1 MQKAIKIMLAL
12 FLITTVFLP
21 FSNVRGAS
29 TDVVNI
35 PDPYLKEGLKTI
47 VGNPLLDELTE
58 AQLETISTADI
69 SYMFGSSGYAVTGL
83 VRDLTGLE
91 KAVNLTKLYFSN
103 QTEITNLNQIKNL
116 PKLKKIVGIT
126 TGLNDIKA
134 LGEMPALE
142 EVELGGDYI
151 TDFTPLLE
159 KENLKSFSYN
169 SYAWLDPAYHQIDN
183 EEFTKFANLKSLETL
198 DVTWNNISDLAA
210 LTADDH
216 ITHLNLSY
224 NKFTNVAPIA
234 TMKKLKVL
242 YLNNNNLT
250 SIDSLNTLRGLSIAY
265 ADNNSITDLSK
276 LKDFF
281 ESMAVVGD
289 YKGLQVNNQT
299 ITLPTINIKEG
310 ATAISNN
317 PTLDIDGEKMPISS
331 ISDDGTVSDDN
342 KTVSFSNLPIGTK
355 TVTYNATFTA
365 TSAKG
370 VPLSYSIK
378 VSQPIK
384 VSEKTNS
391 AVNVFYKDENGDEL
405 APSETISGK
414 SGENYQTTEKT
425 ITNYKLKEI
434 EGQASGQFGD
444 SDTTVTYVYEKAD
457 GAPVTVKYVDGDG
470 NELATSDTLNG
481 KIDASYQSTAKSITG
496 WAVKTT
502 PANANGVFTNAN
514 QTVTYVYEK
523 ADGAPVTVKYVDG
536 DGNELA
542 TSDTLN
548 GKIDAPYQSTAKSI
562 TGWAVKTTP
571 ANANG
576 VFTNANQ
583 TVTYVYEKADGAP
596 VTVKYVDEDGNELAT
611 SDTLNGKID
620 APYQSTAK
628 SITGWAVKTT
638 PANANGVFTN
648 ANQTVTYI
656 YEKAS
661 GAPVTVKYVDE
672 DGNEL
677 ATPDTL
683 NGKIDAPYQ
692 STAKSLSGWAVKTTP
707 ANATGVFTDTN
718 QAVTYVYERVDG
730 APVTVKYV
738 DGDGNELATPDT
750 LNGKIDAPYQS
761 TAKSITGWTVKTT
774 PGNATGVFTDTNQTV
789 TYVYE
794 KADGAPVTVKYV
806 DEDGNE
812 LATPDTLNGKLD
824 TSYAATAKNLSGW
837 KLTATP
843 ANATGVFTTDAQ
855 TVTFVYA
862 KQEDDPKKE
871 DKTPS
876 NTQPDKDKKT
886 IKINENKP
894 KASKPTT
901 IKKQTKLPKT
911 GDNQQESILF
921 GLIGTCFVLLGIYS
935 ISKKNS

>member
-1 MQKAIKIMLAL
+1 MQKIIKIMLVL
-12 FLITTVFLP
+12 FLMTTLFLP
-21 FSNVRGAS
+21 FSNARAAS

-35 PDPYLKEGLKTI
+35 PDSYLKEGLKTI
-47 VGNPLLDELTE
+47 VGNPFLTELTE
-58 AQLETISTADI
+58 ANLETITIADI
-69 SYMFGSSGYAVTGL
+69 SYMYSSPGYAVTGL
-83 VRDLTGLE
+83 IRDLTGLE
-91 KAVNLTKLYFSN
+91 KAVNMTKLYFSN
-103 QTEITNLNQIKNL
+103 QTAITNLNQIKNL
-116 PKLKKIVGIT
+116 PNLKKIVGVT

-134 LGEMPALE
+134 LSEMPALE

-151 TDFTPLLE
+151 TDFSPLLE

-169 SYAWLDPAYHQIDN
+169 SYAWLDPAYHQINN
-183 EEFTKFANLKSLETL
+183 EEFEKFANLKSLENL
-198 DVTWNNISDLAA
+198 DVTWNNITDLAA
-210 LTADDH
+210 LTANDH
-216 ITHLNLSY
+216 IKNLNLSY

-234 TMKKLKVL
+234 TMKELKVL

-265 ADNNSITDLSK
+265 ADNNNITDLSK

-281 ESMAVVGD
+281 EGMDIVGD

-317 PTLDIDGEKMPISS
+317 PTLDIDGEKMPVSS
-331 ISDDGTVSDDN
+331 ISDGGTVSTDN
-342 KTVSFSNLPIGTK
+342 KTVSFANLPVGNK
-355 TVTYNATFTA
+355 TVTYKATFTA

-370 VPLSYSIK
+370 VPLSYSLK
-378 VSQPIK
+378 VSQPIT
-384 VSEKTNS
+384 VSEKTDS
-391 AVNVFYKDENGDEL
+391 TVNVFYKDENGNEL
-405 APSETISGK
+405 ATSETISGK
-414 SGENYQTTEKT
+414 SGENYQTIEKT

-434 EGQASGQFGD
+434 EGQASGQFSD
-444 SDTTVTYVYEKAD
+444 SDATVTYVYEKAD

-481 KIDASYQSTAKSITG
+481 KIDATYQSTAKSITG
-496 WAVKTT
+496 WTVKTT
-502 PANANGVFTNAN
+502 PTNANGVFTNAN

-562 TGWAVKTTP
+562 TGWTVKTTP

-576 VFTNANQ
+576 VFTNTNQ
-583 TVTYVYEKADGAP
+583 TVTYVYEKA
-596 VTVKYVDEDGNELAT
+596 
-611 SDTLNGKID
+611 
-620 APYQSTAK
+620 
-628 SITGWAVKTT
+628 
-638 PANANGVFTN
+638 
-648 ANQTVTYI
+648 
-656 YEKAS
+656 
-661 GAPVTVKYVDE
+661 
-672 DGNEL
+672 
-677 ATPDTL
+677 
-683 NGKIDAPYQ
+683 
-692 STAKSLSGWAVKTTP
+692 
-707 ANATGVFTDTN
+707 
-718 QAVTYVYERVDG
+718 DG

-761 TAKSITGWTVKTT
+761 TAKSLSGWTIKTT
-774 PGNATGVFTDTNQTV
+774 PTNATGVFTNSNQTV

-806 DEDGNE
+806 DADGNE

-824 TSYAATAKNLSGW
+824 TSYTATAKNLSGW

-843 ANATGVFTTDAQ
+843 ANANGVFTTDNQ

-871 DKTPS
+871 DTTPS
-876 NTQPDKDKKT
+876 NTKPDKNKT
-886 IKINENKP
+886 AIKINENKP
-894 KASKPTT
+894 KASKVTT
-901 IKKQTKLPKT
+901 IKKQTTLPKT
-911 GDNQQESILF
+911 GDNQQDSILF

>member
-1 MQKAIKIMLAL
+1 MQKIIKIMLVL
-12 FLITTVFLP
+12 FLMTTLFLP
-21 FSNVRGAS
+21 FSNARAAS

-35 PDPYLKEGLKTI
+35 PDSYLKEGLKTI
-47 VGNPLLDELTE
+47 VGNPFLTELTE
-58 AQLETISTADI
+58 ANLETITIADI
-69 SYMFGSSGYAVTGL
+69 SYMYSSPGYAVTGL
-83 VRDLTGLE
+83 IRDLTGLE
-91 KAVNLTKLYFSN
+91 KAVNMTKLYFSN
-103 QTEITNLNQIKNL
+103 QTAITNLNQIKNL
-116 PKLKKIVGIT
+116 PNLKKIVGVT

-134 LGEMPALE
+134 LSEMPALE

-151 TDFTPLLE
+151 TDFSPLLE

-169 SYAWLDPAYHQIDN
+169 SYAWLDPAYHQINN
-183 EEFTKFANLKSLETL
+183 EEFEKFANLKSLENL
-198 DVTWNNISDLAA
+198 DVTWNNITDLAA
-210 LTADDH
+210 LTANDH
-216 ITHLNLSY
+216 IKNLNLSY

-234 TMKKLKVL
+234 TMKELKVL

-265 ADNNSITDLSK
+265 ADNNNITDLSK

-281 ESMAVVGD
+281 EGMDVVGD

-317 PTLDIDGEKMPISS
+317 PTLDIDGEKMPVSS
-331 ISDDGTVSDDN
+331 ISDGGTVSTDN
-342 KTVSFSNLPIGTK
+342 KTVSFANLPVGNK
-355 TVTYNATFTA
+355 TVTYKATFTA

-370 VPLSYSIK
+370 VPLSYSLK
-378 VSQPIK
+378 VSQPIT
-384 VSEKTNS
+384 VSEKTDS
-391 AVNVFYKDENGDEL
+391 TVNVFYKDENGNEL
-405 APSETISGK
+405 ATSETISGK
-414 SGENYQTTEKT
+414 SGENYQTIEKT

-434 EGQASGQFGD
+434 EGQASGQFSD
-444 SDTTVTYVYEKAD
+444 SDATVTYVYEKAD
-457 GAPVTVKYVDGDG
+457 GAPVTVKYVDDDG

-481 KIDASYQSTAKSITG
+481 KIDATYQSTAKSITG
-496 WAVKTT
+496 WTVKTT
-502 PANANGVFTNAN
+502 PTNANGVFTNAN

-562 TGWAVKTTP
+562 TGWTVKTTP
-571 ANANG
+571 TNANG
-576 VFTNANQ
+576 VFTNTNQ

-596 VTVKYVDEDGNELAT
+596 VTVKYVDGDGNELAT

-628 SITGWAVKTT
+628 SITGWTVKTT

-648 ANQTVTYI
+648 TNQTVSYV
-656 YEKAS
+656 YEKA
-661 GAPVTVKYVDE
+661 
-672 DGNEL
+672 
-677 ATPDTL
+677 
-683 NGKIDAPYQ
+683 
-692 STAKSLSGWAVKTTP
+692 
-707 ANATGVFTDTN
+707 
-718 QAVTYVYERVDG
+718 DG

-761 TAKSITGWTVKTT
+761 TAKSLSGWTIKTT
-774 PGNATGVFTDTNQTV
+774 PTNATGVFTNSNQTV

-806 DEDGNE
+806 DADGNE

-824 TSYAATAKNLSGW
+824 TSYTATAKNLSGW

-843 ANATGVFTTDAQ
+843 ANANGVFTTDNQ

-871 DKTPS
+871 DTAPS
-876 NTQPDKDKKT
+876 NTKPDKNKT
-886 IKINENKP
+886 AIKINENKP
-894 KASKPTT
+894 KASKVTT
-901 IKKQTKLPKT
+901 IKKQTTLPKT
-911 GDNQQESILF
+911 GDNQQDSILF

>member
-1 MQKAIKIMLAL
+1 MQKAIKIMLVL

-21 FSNVRGAS
+21 FSNVRAAS

-35 PDPYLKEGLKTI
+35 PDSYLKEGLKSI
-47 VGNPLLDELTE
+47 VGKPLLEELTE
-58 AQLETISTADI
+58 ADLETISTADI
-69 SYMFGSSGYAVTGL
+69 SYMFGFSGYPVTGL

-91 KAVNLTKLYFSN
+91 KAVNMTNLYFSN

-116 PKLKKIVGIT
+116 PKLKKIVGIS

-159 KENLKSFSYN
+159 QENLKSFSYN
-169 SYAWLDPAYHQIDN
+169 SYAWLDPSYHQINN
-183 EEFTKFANLKSLETL
+183 EEFTKFANLKSIENL
-198 DVTWNNISDLAA
+198 DVTWNNITDLAA
-210 LTADDH
+210 LTANDH
-216 ITHLNLSY
+216 ITNLNLSY

-250 SIDSLNTLRGLSIAY
+250 SIDSLHTLRGLSIAY
-265 ADNNSITDLSK
+265 ADNNNITDLSK

-281 ESMAVVGD
+281 ESMNVVGD
-289 YKGLQVNNQT
+289 YKGLQVNSQT

-310 ATAISNN
+310 ATAVSNN
-317 PTLDIDGEKMPISS
+317 PTLDIDGKEMPVSI
-331 ISDDGTVSDDN
+331 ISDGGTVSADN

-370 VPLSYSIK
+370 VPLSYSLK
-378 VSQPIK
+378 VTQPIT
-384 VSEKTNS
+384 VSEKTDS
-391 AVNVFYKDENGDEL
+391 SVNVFYKDENGNEL
-405 APSETISGK
+405 ATSETITGK

-481 KIDASYQSTAKSITG
+481 KIDAPYQSTAKSITG
-496 WAVKTT
+496 WTVKTT
-502 PANANGVFTNAN
+502 PTNANGIFTNAN

-548 GKIDAPYQSTAKSI
+548 GKIDAPYQTTAKSI
-562 TGWAVKTTP
+562 TGWTIKTTP
-571 ANANG
+571 TNANG
-576 VFTNANQ
+576 AFTNTNQ

-596 VTVKYVDEDGNELAT
+596 VTVKYIDEDGNELAIPDTLNGKIDAPYQATAKSLSGWTVKTTPANANGVFTDTNQTVTYVYEKADGAPVTIKYLDSDGNELAT

-620 APYQSTAK
+620 APYQATAK
-628 SITGWAVKTT
+628 SLSGWVVKTT
-638 PANANGVFTN
+638 PANAN
-648 ANQTVTYI
+648 
-656 YEKAS
+656 
-661 GAPVTVKYVDE
+661 
-672 DGNEL
+672 
-677 ATPDTL
+677 
-683 NGKIDAPYQ
+683 
-692 STAKSLSGWAVKTTP
+692 
-707 ANATGVFTDTN
+707 
-718 QAVTYVYERVDG
+718 
-730 APVTVKYV
+730 
-738 DGDGNELATPDT
+738 
-750 LNGKIDAPYQS
+750 
-761 TAKSITGWTVKTT
+761 
-774 PGNATGVFTDTNQTV
+774 GVFTDTNQTV

-806 DEDGNE
+806 DADGNE
-812 LATPDTLNGKLD
+812 LATPDTLNGKLA

-843 ANATGVFTTDAQ
+843 ANANGVFTTDAQ

-871 DKTPS
+871 DKNKTP
-876 NTQPDKDKKT
+876 
-886 IKINENKP
+886 IKISENKP
-894 KASKPTT
+894 KASKVTT
-901 IKKQTKLPKT
+901 IKKQTTLPKT
-911 GDNQQESILF
+911 GDNKQDSLLF
-921 GLIGTCFVLLGIYS
+921 GLIGTCFVLLGIHS

>member
-1 MQKAIKIMLAL
+1 MQKAIKIMLVL

-21 FSNVRGAS
+21 FSNVRAAS

-35 PDPYLKEGLKTI
+35 PDPYLKEGLKSI
-47 VGNPLLDELTE
+47 VGKPLLEELTE
-58 AQLETISTADI
+58 ADLETISTADI
-69 SYMFGSSGYAVTGL
+69 SYMFGFSGYPVTGL

-91 KAVNLTKLYFSN
+91 KAVNMTNFYFSN

-116 PKLKKIVGIT
+116 PKLKKIVGIS

-159 KENLKSFSYN
+159 QENLKSFSYN
-169 SYAWLDPAYHQIDN
+169 SYAWLDPSYHQINN
-183 EEFTKFANLKSLETL
+183 EEFTKFANLKSIENL
-198 DVTWNNISDLAA
+198 DVTWNNITDLAA
-210 LTADDH
+210 LTANDH
-216 ITHLNLSY
+216 ITNLNLSY

-250 SIDSLNTLRGLSIAY
+250 SIDSLHTLRGLSIAY
-265 ADNNSITDLSK
+265 ADNNNITDLSK

-281 ESMAVVGD
+281 ESMNVVGD
-289 YKGLQVNNQT
+289 YKGLQVNSQT

-310 ATAISNN
+310 ATAVSNN
-317 PTLDIDGEKMPISS
+317 PTLDIDGKEMPVSS
-331 ISDDGTVSDDN
+331 ISDGGTVSADN

-365 TSAKG
+365 TSPKG
-370 VPLSYSIK
+370 VPLSYSLK
-378 VSQPIK
+378 VTQPIT
-384 VSEKTNS
+384 VSEKTDS
-391 AVNVFYKDENGDEL
+391 SVNVFYKDENGNEL
-405 APSETISGK
+405 ATSETITGK

-425 ITNYKLKEI
+425 ITNYKLREI

-481 KIDASYQSTAKSITG
+481 KIDAPYQSTAKSITG
-496 WAVKTT
+496 WTVKTT
-502 PANANGVFTNAN
+502 PTNANGVFTNAN

-523 ADGAPVTVKYVDG
+523 ANGAPVTVKYVDG

-548 GKIDAPYQSTAKSI
+548 GKIDAPYQSTAKSLS
-562 TGWAVKTTP
+562 GWTVKTTP
-571 ANANG
+571 ANAN
-576 VFTNANQ
+576 
-583 TVTYVYEKADGAP
+583 
-596 VTVKYVDEDGNELAT
+596 
-611 SDTLNGKID
+611 
-620 APYQSTAK
+620 
-628 SITGWAVKTT
+628 
-638 PANANGVFTN
+638 
-648 ANQTVTYI
+648 
-656 YEKAS
+656 
-661 GAPVTVKYVDE
+661 
-672 DGNEL
+672 
-677 ATPDTL
+677 
-683 NGKIDAPYQ
+683 
-692 STAKSLSGWAVKTTP
+692 
-707 ANATGVFTDTN
+707 
-718 QAVTYVYERVDG
+718 
-730 APVTVKYV
+730 
-738 DGDGNELATPDT
+738 
-750 LNGKIDAPYQS
+750 
-761 TAKSITGWTVKTT
+761 
-774 PGNATGVFTDTNQTV
+774 GVFTDTNQTV

-794 KADGAPVTVKYV
+794 KADGAPVTVKYI
-806 DEDGNE
+806 DEDGNELAIPDTLNGKIDAPYQATAKSLSGWTVKTTPANANGVFTDTNQTVTYVYEKADGAPVTIKYLDSDGNELATSDTLNGKIDAPYQATAKSLSNWVVKTTPANANGVFTDTNQTVTYVYEKAGGAPVTVKYIDADGNE
-812 LATPDTLNGKLD
+812 LATPDTLNGKLA

-843 ANATGVFTTDAQ
+843 ANANGVFTTDAQ

-871 DKTPS
+871 DKNKTP
-876 NTQPDKDKKT
+876 
-886 IKINENKP
+886 IKISENKP
-894 KASKPTT
+894 KASKVTT

-911 GDNQQESILF
+911 GDNQQDSILF
-921 GLIGTCFVLLGIYS
+921 GLVGTCFVLLGIYS

>member
-1 MQKAIKIMLAL
+1 MQKAIKIMLVL

-21 FSNVRGAS
+21 FSNVRAAS

-35 PDPYLKEGLKTI
+35 PDPYLKEGLKNI
-47 VGNPLLDELTE
+47 VGKPLLEELTE
-58 AQLETISTADI
+58 AHLETISTADI
-69 SYMFGSSGYAVTGL
+69 SYMYGFSGYPVTGL

-91 KAVNLTKLYFSN
+91 KAVNMTNLYFSN

-116 PKLKKIVGIT
+116 PKLKKIVGIS

-142 EVELGGDYI
+142 EVELGGDNI

-159 KENLKSFSYN
+159 QENLKSFSYN
-169 SYAWLDPAYHQIDN
+169 SYAWLDPSYHQINN
-183 EEFTKFANLKSLETL
+183 EEFTKFANLKSIENL
-198 DVTWNNISDLAA
+198 DLTWNNITDLAA
-210 LTADDH
+210 LTANDH
-216 ITHLNLSY
+216 ITNLNLSY

-250 SIDSLNTLRGLSIAY
+250 SIDSLHTLRGLSIAY
-265 ADNNSITDLSK
+265 ADNNNITDLSK

-281 ESMAVVGD
+281 ESMDVVGD
-289 YKGLQVNNQT
+289 YKGLQVNSQT

-317 PTLDIDGEKMPISS
+317 PTLDIDGKEMPISS
-331 ISDDGTVSDDN
+331 ISDGGTVSADN

-370 VPLSYSIK
+370 VPLSYSLK
-378 VSQPIK
+378 VSQPIT
-384 VSEKTNS
+384 VSEKTDS
-391 AVNVFYKDENGDEL
+391 SVNVFYKDENGNEL
-405 APSETISGK
+405 ATSETISGK

-481 KIDASYQSTAKSITG
+481 KIDAPYQSTAKSITG
-496 WAVKTT
+496 WTVKTT
-502 PANANGVFTNAN
+502 PTNANGVFTNAN

-523 ADGAPVTVKYVDG
+523 ANGAPVTVKYVDG

-548 GKIDAPYQSTAKSI
+548 GKIDAPYQSTAKSLS
-562 TGWAVKTTP
+562 GWTVKTTPANP

-576 VFTNANQ
+576 VFTDTNQ

-596 VTVKYVDEDGNELAT
+596 VTVKY
-611 SDTLNGKID
+611 I
-620 APYQSTAK
+620 
-628 SITGWAVKTT
+628 
-638 PANANGVFTN
+638 
-648 ANQTVTYI
+648 
-656 YEKAS
+656 
-661 GAPVTVKYVDE
+661 DE

-692 STAKSLSGWAVKTTP
+692 STAKSLSGWTVKTTP
-707 ANATGVFTDTN
+707 ANPANANGVFTDTN
-718 QAVTYVYERVDG
+718 QTVTYVYEKADG
-730 APVTVKYV
+730 APVTIKYL
-738 DGDGNELATPDT
+738 DSDGNELATPDT

-761 TAKSITGWTVKTT
+761 TAKSLSGWVVKTT
-774 PGNATGVFTDTNQTV
+774 PANANGVFTDTNQTV

-806 DEDGNE
+806 DADGNE

-824 TSYAATAKNLSGW
+824 TPYAATAKNLSGW

-843 ANATGVFTTDAQ
+843 ANANGIFTTDAQ

-871 DKTPS
+871 DKNKTP
-876 NTQPDKDKKT
+876 
-886 IKINENKP
+886 IKISENKP
-894 KASKPTT
+894 KANKLTT

-911 GDNQQESILF
+911 GDNQQDSILF
-921 GLIGTCFVLLGIYS
+921 GLVGTCFVLLGIYS

>member
-1 MQKAIKIMLAL
+1 MQKTFKIMLVL
-12 FLITTVFLP
+12 FLMTTLLLP
-21 FSNVRGAS
+21 FSNARAAS

-35 PDPYLKEGLKTI
+35 PDPYLNEGLKNI
-47 VGNPLLDELTE
+47 IGNPFLTELTE
-58 AQLETISTADI
+58 ANLETITIADI
-69 SYMFGSSGYAVTGL
+69 SYMYSSPGYPVTGL
-83 VRDLTGLE
+83 IRDLTGLE
-91 KAVNLTKLYFSN
+91 KAVNMTNLYFSN
-103 QTEITNLNQIKNL
+103 QTEIKNLNQIKNL
-116 PKLKKIVGIT
+116 PKLKKIVGIS

-159 KENLKSFSYN
+159 QENLKSFSYN
-169 SYAWLDPAYHQIDN
+169 SYAWLDPSYHQINN
-183 EEFTKFANLKSLETL
+183 EEFTKFANLKSIENL
-198 DVTWNNISDLAA
+198 DVTWNNITDLSA
-210 LTADDH
+210 LTANDH
-216 ITHLNLSY
+216 ITNLNLSF

-265 ADNNSITDLSK
+265 ADNNNITDLSK

-281 ESMAVVGD
+281 ESMNVVGD
-289 YKGLQVNNQT
+289 YKGLQVNSQT

-317 PTLDIDGEKMPISS
+317 PTLDIDGKEMPISS
-331 ISDDGTVSDDN
+331 ISDGGTVSADN

-370 VPLSYSIK
+370 VPLSYSLK
-378 VSQPIK
+378 VSQPIT
-384 VSEKTNS
+384 VSEKTDS
-391 AVNVFYKDENGDEL
+391 SVNVFYKDENGNEL
-405 APSETISGK
+405 ATSETISGK

-496 WAVKTT
+496 WTVKTT
-502 PANANGVFTNAN
+502 PTNANGVFTNAN

-548 GKIDAPYQSTAKSI
+548 GKIDAPYQSTAKNI
-562 TGWAVKTTP
+562 TDWTVKTTP

-576 VFTNANQ
+576 VFTNTNQ
-583 TVTYVYEKADGAP
+583 TVTYVYEKANGAP
-596 VTVKYVDEDGNELAT
+596 VTVKYLDGDGNELAT

-628 SITGWAVKTT
+628 SITGWTIKTT
-638 PANANGVFTN
+638 PTNATGVFTN
-648 ANQTVTYI
+648 TNQTVTYV
-656 YEKAS
+656 YEKAD
-661 GAPVTVKYVDE
+661 GAPVTVKYLDE

-692 STAKSLSGWAVKTTP
+692 STAKSLSGWTVKTTP
-707 ANATGVFTDTN
+707 TNANGVFTNTN
-718 QAVTYVYERVDG
+718 QTVTYVYEKADG
-730 APVTVKYV
+730 APVTVKYLDS
-738 DGDGNELATPDT
+738 DGNELATSDTLNGKIDAPYQATAKSLSGWVVKTTPANANGVFTNTNQTVTYVYEKADGAPVTVKYLDSDGNELATPDT

-761 TAKSITGWTVKTT
+761 TAKSLSGWVVKTT
-774 PGNATGVFTDTNQTV
+774 P
-789 TYVYE
+789 
-794 KADGAPVTVKYV
+794 
-806 DEDGNE
+806 
-812 LATPDTLNGKLD
+812 
-824 TSYAATAKNLSGW
+824 
-837 KLTATP
+837 
-843 ANATGVFTTDAQ
+843 ANANGIFTTDAQ

-871 DKTPS
+871 DKNKTP
-876 NTQPDKDKKT
+876 
-886 IKINENKP
+886 IKISENKP
-894 KASKPTT
+894 KANKVTT

-911 GDNQQESILF
+911 GDNQQDSILF
-921 GLIGTCFVLLGIYS
+921 GLVGTCFVLLGIYS

>member
-1 MQKAIKIMLAL
+1 
-12 FLITTVFLP
+12 
-21 FSNVRGAS
+21 AS

-35 PDPYLKEGLKTI
+35 PDPYLKEGLKSI
-47 VGNPLLDELTE
+47 VGKPLLEELTE
-58 AQLETISTADI
+58 ADLETISTADI
-69 SYMFGSSGYAVTGL
+69 SYMFGFSGYPVTGL

-91 KAVNLTKLYFSN
+91 KAVNMTNFYFSN

-116 PKLKKIVGIT
+116 PKLKKIVGIS

-159 KENLKSFSYN
+159 QENLKSFSYN
-169 SYAWLDPAYHQIDN
+169 SYAWLDPSYHQINN
-183 EEFTKFANLKSLETL
+183 EEFTKFANLKSIENL
-198 DVTWNNISDLAA
+198 DVTWNNITDLAA
-210 LTADDH
+210 LTANDH
-216 ITHLNLSY
+216 ITNLNLSY

-250 SIDSLNTLRGLSIAY
+250 SIDSLHTLRGLSIAY
-265 ADNNSITDLSK
+265 ADNNNITDLSK

-281 ESMAVVGD
+281 ESMNVVGD
-289 YKGLQVNNQT
+289 YKGLQVNSQT

-310 ATAISNN
+310 TTAVSNN
-317 PTLDIDGEKMPISS
+317 PTLDIDGKEMPVSS
-331 ISDDGTVSDDN
+331 ISDGGTVSADN

-365 TSAKG
+365 TSPKG
-370 VPLSYSIK
+370 VPLSYSLK
-378 VSQPIK
+378 VTQPIT
-384 VSEKTNS
+384 VSEKTDS
-391 AVNVFYKDENGDEL
+391 SVNVFYKDENGNEL
-405 APSETISGK
+405 ATSETITGK
-414 SGENYQTTEKT
+414 SGENYQTTEKI

-434 EGQASGQFGD
+434 KGQASGQFGD

-481 KIDASYQSTAKSITG
+481 KIDAPYQSTAKSITG
-496 WAVKTT
+496 WTVKTT
-502 PANANGVFTNAN
+502 PTNANGIFTNAN

-548 GKIDAPYQSTAKSI
+548 GKIDAPYQTTAKSI
-562 TGWAVKTTP
+562 TGWTIKTTP
-571 ANANG
+571 TNANG
-576 VFTNANQ
+576 AFTNTNQ

-596 VTVKYVDEDGNELAT
+596 VTVKYIDEDGNELA
-611 SDTLNGKID
+611 I
-620 APYQSTAK
+620 
-628 SITGWAVKTT
+628 
-638 PANANGVFTN
+638 
-648 ANQTVTYI
+648 
-656 YEKAS
+656 
-661 GAPVTVKYVDE
+661 
-672 DGNEL
+672 
-677 ATPDTL
+677 PDTL

-692 STAKSLSGWAVKTTP
+692 ATAKSLSGWTVKTTP
-707 ANATGVFTDTN
+707 ANAN
-718 QAVTYVYERVDG
+718 
-730 APVTVKYV
+730 
-738 DGDGNELATPDT
+738 
-750 LNGKIDAPYQS
+750 
-761 TAKSITGWTVKTT
+761 
-774 PGNATGVFTDTNQTV
+774 GVFTDTNQTV

-794 KADGAPVTVKYV
+794 KADGAPVTIKYLDSDGNELATSDTLNGKIDAPYQATAKSLSGWVVKTTPANANGVFTDTNQTVTYVYEKADGPPVTVKYV
-806 DEDGNE
+806 DADGNE

-843 ANATGVFTTDAQ
+843 ANANGVFTTDAQ

-871 DKTPS
+871 DKNKTP
-876 NTQPDKDKKT
+876 
-886 IKINENKP
+886 IKISENKP
-894 KASKPTT
+894 KASKVTT
-901 IKKQTKLPKT
+901 IKKQTTLPKT
-911 GDNQQESILF
+911 GDNKQDSLLF
-921 GLIGTCFVLLGIYS
+921 GLIGTCFVLLGIHS

>member
-1 MQKAIKIMLAL
+1 
-12 FLITTVFLP
+12 
-21 FSNVRGAS
+21 
-29 TDVVNI
+29 
-35 PDPYLKEGLKTI
+35 
-47 VGNPLLDELTE
+47 
-58 AQLETISTADI
+58 
-69 SYMFGSSGYAVTGL
+69 
-83 VRDLTGLE
+83 
-91 KAVNLTKLYFSN
+91 
-103 QTEITNLNQIKNL
+103 
-116 PKLKKIVGIT
+116 
-126 TGLNDIKA
+126 
-134 LGEMPALE
+134 
-142 EVELGGDYI
+142 
-151 TDFTPLLE
+151 
-159 KENLKSFSYN
+159 
-169 SYAWLDPAYHQIDN
+169 
-183 EEFTKFANLKSLETL
+183 
-198 DVTWNNISDLAA
+198 
-210 LTADDH
+210 
-216 ITHLNLSY
+216 
-224 NKFTNVAPIA
+224 
-234 TMKKLKVL
+234 
-242 YLNNNNLT
+242 
-250 SIDSLNTLRGLSIAY
+250 Y

-281 ESMAVVGD
+281 EGMAVVGD

-317 PTLDIDGEKMPISS
+317 PTLDIDGEKMPVSS

-576 VFTNANQ
+576 VFTNTNQ

-707 ANATGVFTDTN
+707 TNATGVFTDTN
-718 QAVTYVYERVDG
+718 QTVTYVYERVDG

-774 PGNATGVFTDTNQTV
+774 PANATGVFTDTNQTV

-871 DKTPS
+871 DK
-876 NTQPDKDKKT
+876 DKKT

>member
-1 MQKAIKIMLAL
+1 MQKAIKIMLVL

-21 FSNVRGAS
+21 FSNVRAAS

-47 VGNPLLDELTE
+47 VGKPLLEELTE
-58 AQLETISTADI
+58 AHLETISTADI
-69 SYMFGSSGYAVTGL
+69 SYMFGFSGYPVTGL

-91 KAVNLTKLYFSN
+91 KAVNMTNLYFSN

-116 PKLKKIVGIT
+116 PKLKKIVGIS

-159 KENLKSFSYN
+159 QENLKSFSYN
-169 SYAWLDPAYHQIDN
+169 SYAWLDPAYHQINN
-183 EEFTKFANLKSLETL
+183 EEFTKFANLKSIENL
-198 DVTWNNISDLAA
+198 DVTWNNITDLAA
-210 LTADDH
+210 LTANDH
-216 ITHLNLSY
+216 ITNLNLSY

-250 SIDSLNTLRGLSIAY
+250 SIDSLHTLRGLSIAY
-265 ADNNSITDLSK
+265 ADNNNITDLSK

-281 ESMAVVGD
+281 ESMNVVGD
-289 YKGLQVNNQT
+289 YKGLQVNSQT

-317 PTLDIDGEKMPISS
+317 PTLDIDGKKMPVSS
-331 ISDDGTVSDDN
+331 ISDGGTVSADN

-370 VPLSYSIK
+370 VPLSYSLK
-378 VSQPIK
+378 VSQPIT
-384 VSEKTNS
+384 VSEKTDS
-391 AVNVFYKDENGDEL
+391 SVNVFYKDENGNEL
-405 APSETISGK
+405 ATSETISGK

-425 ITNYKLKEI
+425 ITNYTLKEI

-481 KIDASYQSTAKSITG
+481 KIDAPYQSTAKSLSG
-496 WAVKTT
+496 WTVKTT

-523 ADGAPVTVKYVDG
+523 A
-536 DGNELA
+536 N
-542 TSDTLN
+542 
-548 GKIDAPYQSTAKSI
+548 
-562 TGWAVKTTP
+562 
-571 ANANG
+571 
-576 VFTNANQ
+576 
-583 TVTYVYEKADGAP
+583 GAP

-611 SDTLNGKID
+611 
-620 APYQSTAK
+620 A
-628 SITGWAVKTT
+628 
-638 PANANGVFTN
+638 
-648 ANQTVTYI
+648 
-656 YEKAS
+656 
-661 GAPVTVKYVDE
+661 
-672 DGNEL
+672 
-677 ATPDTL
+677 DTL

-692 STAKSLSGWAVKTTP
+692 STAKSLSGWTVKTTP
-707 ANATGVFTDTN
+707 ANAN
-718 QAVTYVYERVDG
+718 
-730 APVTVKYV
+730 
-738 DGDGNELATPDT
+738 
-750 LNGKIDAPYQS
+750 
-761 TAKSITGWTVKTT
+761 
-774 PGNATGVFTDTNQTV
+774 GVFTDTNQTV

-794 KADGAPVTVKYV
+794 KADGAPVTVKYIDEDGNELATPDTLNGKIDAPYQATAKSLSGWTVKTTPANANGVFTDTNQTVTYVYEKADGAPVTVKYLDSDGNELATPDTLNGKIDAPYQATAKSLSGWVVKTTPANANGAFTDTNQTVTYVYEKADGAPVTVKYV
-806 DEDGNE
+806 DVDGNE

-843 ANATGVFTTDAQ
+843 TNAKGVFTTDAQ

-871 DKTPS
+871 DKNKTP
-876 NTQPDKDKKT
+876 
-886 IKINENKP
+886 IKISENKP
-894 KASKPTT
+894 KANKVTT

-911 GDNQQESILF
+911 GDNQQDSILF
-921 GLIGTCFVLLGIYS
+921 GLVGTCFVLLGIYS

>member
-1 MQKAIKIMLAL
+1 MQKISKIMLVL
-12 FLITTVFLP
+12 FLMTTLFLP
-21 FSNVRGAS
+21 FSNARAAS

-35 PDPYLKEGLKTI
+35 PDSYLKEGLKTI
-47 VGNPLLDELTE
+47 VGNPFLTELTE
-58 AQLETISTADI
+58 ANLETITIADI
-69 SYMFGSSGYAVTGL
+69 SYMYSSPGYAVTGL
-83 VRDLTGLE
+83 IRDLTGLE
-91 KAVNLTKLYFSN
+91 KAVNMTKLYFSN
-103 QTEITNLNQIKNL
+103 QTAITNLNQIKNL
-116 PKLKKIVGIT
+116 PNLKKIVGVT

-134 LGEMPALE
+134 LSEMPALE

-151 TDFTPLLE
+151 TDFSPLLE

-169 SYAWLDPAYHQIDN
+169 SYAWLDPAYHQINN
-183 EEFTKFANLKSLETL
+183 EEFEKFANLKSLENL
-198 DVTWNNISDLAA
+198 DVTWNNITDLAA
-210 LTADDH
+210 LTANDH
-216 ITHLNLSY
+216 IKNLNLSY

-234 TMKKLKVL
+234 TMKELKVL

-265 ADNNSITDLSK
+265 ADNNNITDLSK

-281 ESMAVVGD
+281 EGMDIVGD

-317 PTLDIDGEKMPISS
+317 PTLDIDGEKMPVSS
-331 ISDDGTVSDDN
+331 ISDGGTVSTDN
-342 KTVSFSNLPIGTK
+342 KTVSFANLPVGNK
-355 TVTYNATFTA
+355 TVTYKATFTA

-370 VPLSYSIK
+370 VPLSYSLK
-378 VSQPIK
+378 VSQPIT
-384 VSEKTNS
+384 VSEKTDS
-391 AVNVFYKDENGDEL
+391 TVNVFYKDENGNEL
-405 APSETISGK
+405 ATSETISGK
-414 SGENYQTTEKT
+414 SGENYQTIEKT

-434 EGQASGQFGD
+434 EGQASGQFSD
-444 SDTTVTYVYEKAD
+444 SDATVTYVYEKAD

-481 KIDASYQSTAKSITG
+481 KIDATYQSTAKSITG
-496 WAVKTT
+496 WTVKTT
-502 PANANGVFTNAN
+502 PTNANGVFTNAN

-562 TGWAVKTTP
+562 TGWTVKTTP

-576 VFTNANQ
+576 VFTNTNQ
-583 TVTYVYEKADGAP
+583 TVTYVYEKA
-596 VTVKYVDEDGNELAT
+596 
-611 SDTLNGKID
+611 
-620 APYQSTAK
+620 
-628 SITGWAVKTT
+628 
-638 PANANGVFTN
+638 
-648 ANQTVTYI
+648 
-656 YEKAS
+656 
-661 GAPVTVKYVDE
+661 
-672 DGNEL
+672 
-677 ATPDTL
+677 
-683 NGKIDAPYQ
+683 
-692 STAKSLSGWAVKTTP
+692 
-707 ANATGVFTDTN
+707 
-718 QAVTYVYERVDG
+718 DG

-761 TAKSITGWTVKTT
+761 TAKSLSGWTIKTT
-774 PGNATGVFTDTNQTV
+774 PTNATGVFTNSNQTV

-806 DEDGNE
+806 DADGNE

-824 TSYAATAKNLSGW
+824 TSYTATAKNLSGW

-843 ANATGVFTTDAQ
+843 ANANGVFTTDNQ

-871 DKTPS
+871 DTTPS
-876 NTQPDKDKKT
+876 NTKPDKNKT
-886 IKINENKP
+886 AIKINENKP
-894 KASKPTT
+894 KASKVTT
-901 IKKQTKLPKT
+901 IKKQTTLPKT
-911 GDNQQESILF
+911 GDNQQDSILF

>member
-1 MQKAIKIMLAL
+1 MQKAIKIMLVL

-21 FSNVRGAS
+21 FSNVRAAS

-47 VGNPLLDELTE
+47 VGKPLLEELTE
-58 AQLETISTADI
+58 AHLETISTADI
-69 SYMFGSSGYAVTGL
+69 SYMFGFSGYPVTGL

-91 KAVNLTKLYFSN
+91 KAVNMTNLYFSN

-116 PKLKKIVGIT
+116 PKLKKIVGIS

-159 KENLKSFSYN
+159 QENLKSFSYN
-169 SYAWLDPAYHQIDN
+169 SYAWLDPTYHQINN
-183 EEFTKFANLKSLETL
+183 EEFTKFANLKSIENL
-198 DVTWNNISDLAA
+198 DLTWNNITDLAA
-210 LTADDH
+210 LTANDH
-216 ITHLNLSY
+216 ITNLNLSY

-250 SIDSLNTLRGLSIAY
+250 SIDSLHTLRGLSIAY
-265 ADNNSITDLSK
+265 ADNNNITDLSK

-281 ESMAVVGD
+281 ESMDVVGD
-289 YKGLQVNNQT
+289 YKGLQVNSQT

-317 PTLDIDGEKMPISS
+317 PTLDIDGKEMPISS
-331 ISDDGTVSDDN
+331 ISDGGTVSADN

-370 VPLSYSIK
+370 VPLSYSLK
-378 VSQPIK
+378 VSQPIT
-384 VSEKTNS
+384 VSEKTDS
-391 AVNVFYKDENGDEL
+391 SVNVFYKDENGNEL
-405 APSETISGK
+405 ATSETISGK

-481 KIDASYQSTAKSITG
+481 KIDAPYQSTAKSITG
-496 WAVKTT
+496 WTVKTT

-523 ADGAPVTVKYVDG
+523 ANGAPVTVKYVDG
-536 DGNELA
+536 AGNELA
-542 TSDTLN
+542 ASDTLN
-548 GKIDAPYQSTAKSI
+548 GKIDAPYQSTAKSLS
-562 TGWAVKTTP
+562 GWTVKTTP

-576 VFTNANQ
+576 VFTDTNQ
-583 TVTYVYEKADGAP
+583 TVTYIYEKADGAP
-596 VTVKYVDEDGNELAT
+596 VTVKY
-611 SDTLNGKID
+611 I
-620 APYQSTAK
+620 
-628 SITGWAVKTT
+628 
-638 PANANGVFTN
+638 
-648 ANQTVTYI
+648 
-656 YEKAS
+656 
-661 GAPVTVKYVDE
+661 DE

-692 STAKSLSGWAVKTTP
+692 ATAKSLSGWTVKTTP
-707 ANATGVFTDTN
+707 ANANGVFTDTN
-718 QAVTYVYERVDG
+718 QTVTYVYEKADG
-730 APVTVKYV
+730 APVTIKYL
-738 DGDGNELATPDT
+738 DSDGNELATPDT
-750 LNGKIDAPYQS
+750 LNGKIDAPYQA
-761 TAKSITGWTVKTT
+761 TAKSLSGWVVKTT
-774 PGNATGVFTDTNQTV
+774 PANANGAFTDTNQTV

-806 DEDGNE
+806 DADGNE

-824 TSYAATAKNLSGW
+824 TPYAATAKNLSGW
-837 KLTATP
+837 KLTSTP
-843 ANATGVFTTDAQ
+843 ANAKGVFTTDAQ

-871 DKTPS
+871 DKNKTP
-876 NTQPDKDKKT
+876 
-886 IKINENKP
+886 IKISENKP
-894 KASKPTT
+894 KASKVTT

-911 GDNQQESILF
+911 GDNQQDSILF
-921 GLIGTCFVLLGIYS
+921 GLVGTCFVLLGIYS

>member
-281 ESMAVVGD
+281 EGMAVVGD

-317 PTLDIDGEKMPISS
+317 PTLDIDGEKMPVSS

-718 QAVTYVYERVDG
+718 QTVTYVYERVDG

-738 DGDGNELATPDT
+738 DGDGNELAIPDT

-774 PGNATGVFTDTNQTV
+774 PTNATGVFTDTNQTV

-871 DKTPS
+871 DK
-876 NTQPDKDKKT
+876 DKKT

>member
-1 MQKAIKIMLAL
+1 MQKIIKIMLVL
-12 FLITTVFLP
+12 FLMTTLFLP
-21 FSNVRGAS
+21 FSNARAAS

-35 PDPYLKEGLKTI
+35 PDSYLKEGLKTI
-47 VGNPLLDELTE
+47 VGNPFLTELTE
-58 AQLETISTADI
+58 ANLETITIADI
-69 SYMFGSSGYAVTGL
+69 SYMYSSPGYAVTGL
-83 VRDLTGLE
+83 IRDLTGLE
-91 KAVNLTKLYFSN
+91 KAVNMTKLYFSN
-103 QTEITNLNQIKNL
+103 QTAITNLNQIKNL
-116 PKLKKIVGIT
+116 PNLKKIVGVT

-134 LGEMPALE
+134 LSEMPALE

-151 TDFTPLLE
+151 TDFSPLLE

-169 SYAWLDPAYHQIDN
+169 SYAWLDPAYHQINN
-183 EEFTKFANLKSLETL
+183 EEFEKFANLKSLENL
-198 DVTWNNISDLAA
+198 DVTWNNITDLAA
-210 LTADDH
+210 LTANDH
-216 ITHLNLSY
+216 IKNLNLSY

-234 TMKKLKVL
+234 TMKELKVL

-265 ADNNSITDLSK
+265 ADNNNITDLSK

-281 ESMAVVGD
+281 EGMDVVGD

-317 PTLDIDGEKMPISS
+317 PTLDIDGEKMPVSS
-331 ISDDGTVSDDN
+331 ISDGGTVSTDN
-342 KTVSFSNLPIGTK
+342 KTVSFANLPVGNK
-355 TVTYNATFTA
+355 TVTYKATFTA

-370 VPLSYSIK
+370 VPLSYSLK
-378 VSQPIK
+378 VSQPIT
-384 VSEKTNS
+384 VSEKTDS
-391 AVNVFYKDENGDEL
+391 TVNVFYKDENGNEL
-405 APSETISGK
+405 ATSETISGK
-414 SGENYQTTEKT
+414 SGENYQTIEKT

-434 EGQASGQFGD
+434 EGQASGQFSD
-444 SDTTVTYVYEKAD
+444 SDATVTYVYEKAD

-481 KIDASYQSTAKSITG
+481 KIDATYQSTAKSITG
-496 WAVKTT
+496 WTVKTTPTNANGVFTNANQTVTYVYEKADGAPVTVKYVDGDGNDLATSDTLNGKIDAPYQSTAKSITGWTVKTT
-502 PANANGVFTNAN
+502 PANANGVFTNTN

-562 TGWAVKTTP
+562 TGWTVKTTP

-576 VFTNANQ
+576 VFTNTNQ
-583 TVTYVYEKADGAP
+583 TVTYVYEKADGA
-596 VTVKYVDEDGNELAT
+596 
-611 SDTLNGKID
+611 S
-620 APYQSTAK
+620 
-628 SITGWAVKTT
+628 
-638 PANANGVFTN
+638 
-648 ANQTVTYI
+648 
-656 YEKAS
+656 
-661 GAPVTVKYVDE
+661 
-672 DGNEL
+672 
-677 ATPDTL
+677 
-683 NGKIDAPYQ
+683 
-692 STAKSLSGWAVKTTP
+692 
-707 ANATGVFTDTN
+707 
-718 QAVTYVYERVDG
+718 
-730 APVTVKYV
+730 VTVKYV

-761 TAKSITGWTVKTT
+761 TAKSLSGWTIKTT
-774 PGNATGVFTDTNQTV
+774 PTNATGVFTNSNQTV

-806 DEDGNE
+806 DADGNE

-824 TSYAATAKNLSGW
+824 TSYTATAKNLSGW

-843 ANATGVFTTDAQ
+843 ANANGVFTTDNQ

-871 DKTPS
+871 DTTPS
-876 NTQPDKDKKT
+876 NTKPDKNKT
-886 IKINENKP
+886 AIKINENKP
-894 KASKPTT
+894 KASKVTT
-901 IKKQTKLPKT
+901 IKKQTTLPKT
-911 GDNQQESILF
+911 GDNQQDSILF

>member
-35 PDPYLKEGLKTI
+35 PDPYLIEGLKTI

-281 ESMAVVGD
+281 EGMAVVGD

-317 PTLDIDGEKMPISS
+317 PTLDIDGEKMPVSS
-331 ISDDGTVSDDN
+331 ISDAGTVSADN

-481 KIDASYQSTAKSITG
+481 KIDAPYQSTAKSITG

-523 ADGAPVTVKYVDG
+523 ADGSPVTVKYVDG

-548 GKIDAPYQSTAKSI
+548 GKLDAPYQSTAKSI

-648 ANQTVTYI
+648 ANQTVTYV

-677 ATPDTL
+677 ATADTL

-718 QAVTYVYERVDG
+718 QTVTYVYERVDG

-738 DGDGNELATPDT
+738 DG
-750 LNGKIDAPYQS
+750 
-761 TAKSITGWTVKTT
+761 
-774 PGNATGVFTDTNQTV
+774 
-789 TYVYE
+789 
-794 KADGAPVTVKYV
+794 
-806 DEDGNE
+806 
-812 LATPDTLNGKLD
+812 
-824 TSYAATAKNLSGW
+824 
-837 KLTATP
+837 
-843 ANATGVFTTDAQ
+843 
-855 TVTFVYA
+855 
-862 KQEDDPKKE
+862 
-871 DKTPS
+871 
-876 NTQPDKDKKT
+876 
-886 IKINENKP
+886 
-894 KASKPTT
+894 
-901 IKKQTKLPKT
+901 
-911 GDNQQESILF
+911 
-921 GLIGTCFVLLGIYS
+921 
-935 ISKKNS
+935 

>member
-1 MQKAIKIMLAL
+1 MQKAIKLMLVL

-21 FSNVRGAS
+21 FSNVRAAS

-47 VGNPLLDELTE
+47 VGKPLLEELTE
-58 AQLETISTADI
+58 ADLETISTADI
-69 SYMFGSSGYAVTGL
+69 SYMYGFSGYPVTGL

-91 KAVNLTKLYFSN
+91 KAVNMTNLYFSN

-116 PKLKKIVGIT
+116 PKLKKIVGIS

-159 KENLKSFSYN
+159 QENLKSFSYN
-169 SYAWLDPAYHQIDN
+169 SYAWLDSSYHQINN
-183 EEFTKFANLKSLETL
+183 EEFTKFANLKSLENL
-198 DVTWNNISDLAA
+198 DLTWNNITDLAA
-210 LTADDH
+210 LTANDH
-216 ITHLNLSY
+216 ITNLNLSF

-250 SIDSLNTLRGLSIAY
+250 SIDSLHTLRGLSIAY
-265 ADNNSITDLSK
+265 ADNNNITDLSM

-281 ESMAVVGD
+281 ESMNVVGD
-289 YKGLQVNNQT
+289 YKGLQVNSQT

-317 PTLDIDGEKMPISS
+317 PTLDIDGKEMPISS
-331 ISDDGTVSDDN
+331 ISDGGTVSADN

-370 VPLSYSIK
+370 VPLSYSLK
-378 VSQPIK
+378 VSQPIT
-384 VSEKTNS
+384 VSEKTDS
-391 AVNVFYKDENGDEL
+391 SVNVFYKDENGNEL
-405 APSETISGK
+405 ATSETISGK

-457 GAPVTVKYVDGDG
+457 GAPVTVKYVDG
-470 NELATSDTLNG
+470 A
-481 KIDASYQSTAKSITG
+481 
-496 WAVKTT
+496 
-502 PANANGVFTNAN
+502 
-514 QTVTYVYEK
+514 
-523 ADGAPVTVKYVDG
+523 
-536 DGNELA
+536 GNELA

-548 GKIDAPYQSTAKSI
+548 GKIDAPYQSTAKSLS
-562 TGWAVKTTP
+562 GWTVKTTP
-571 ANANG
+571 ANAN
-576 VFTNANQ
+576 
-583 TVTYVYEKADGAP
+583 
-596 VTVKYVDEDGNELAT
+596 
-611 SDTLNGKID
+611 
-620 APYQSTAK
+620 
-628 SITGWAVKTT
+628 
-638 PANANGVFTN
+638 
-648 ANQTVTYI
+648 
-656 YEKAS
+656 
-661 GAPVTVKYVDE
+661 
-672 DGNEL
+672 
-677 ATPDTL
+677 
-683 NGKIDAPYQ
+683 
-692 STAKSLSGWAVKTTP
+692 
-707 ANATGVFTDTN
+707 
-718 QAVTYVYERVDG
+718 
-730 APVTVKYV
+730 
-738 DGDGNELATPDT
+738 
-750 LNGKIDAPYQS
+750 
-761 TAKSITGWTVKTT
+761 
-774 PGNATGVFTDTNQTV
+774 GVFTDTNQTV

-794 KADGAPVTVKYV
+794 KADGAPVTVKYLDEDGNELATPDTLNGKIDAPYQATAKSLSGWTVKTTPANANGVFTDTNQTVTYVYEKADGAPVTMKYV
-806 DEDGNE
+806 DADGNE

-843 ANATGVFTTDAQ
+843 ANAKGVFTTDAQ

-871 DKTPS
+871 DKNKTP
-876 NTQPDKDKKT
+876 
-886 IKINENKP
+886 IKISENKP
-894 KASKPTT
+894 KANKVTT

-911 GDNQQESILF
+911 GDNQQDSILF
-921 GLIGTCFVLLGIYS
+921 GLVGTCFVLLGIYS

>member
-1 MQKAIKIMLAL
+1 MQKAIKIMLVL

-21 FSNVRGAS
+21 FSNVRAAS

-47 VGNPLLDELTE
+47 VGKPLLEELTE
-58 AQLETISTADI
+58 AHLETISTADI
-69 SYMFGSSGYAVTGL
+69 SYMFGFSGYPVTGL

-91 KAVNLTKLYFSN
+91 KAVNMTNLYFSN

-116 PKLKKIVGIT
+116 PKLKKIVGIS

-159 KENLKSFSYN
+159 QENLKSFSYN
-169 SYAWLDPAYHQIDN
+169 SYAWLDPTYHQINN
-183 EEFTKFANLKSLETL
+183 EEFTKFANLKSIENL
-198 DVTWNNISDLAA
+198 DLTWNNITDLAA
-210 LTADDH
+210 LTANDH
-216 ITHLNLSY
+216 ITNLNLSY

-250 SIDSLNTLRGLSIAY
+250 SIDSLHTLRGLSIAY
-265 ADNNSITDLSK
+265 ADNNNITDLSK

-281 ESMAVVGD
+281 ESMDVVGD
-289 YKGLQVNNQT
+289 YKGLQVNSQT

-317 PTLDIDGEKMPISS
+317 PTLDIDGKEMPISS
-331 ISDDGTVSDDN
+331 ISDGGTVSADN

-370 VPLSYSIK
+370 VPLSYSLK
-378 VSQPIK
+378 VSQPIT
-384 VSEKTNS
+384 VSEKTDS
-391 AVNVFYKDENGDEL
+391 SVNVFYKDENGNEL
-405 APSETISGK
+405 ATSETISGK

-481 KIDASYQSTAKSITG
+481 KIDAPYQSTAKSITG
-496 WAVKTT
+496 WTVKTT

-523 ADGAPVTVKYVDG
+523 ANGAPVTVKYVDG
-536 DGNELA
+536 AGNELA
-542 TSDTLN
+542 ASDTLN
-548 GKIDAPYQSTAKSI
+548 GKIDAPYQSTAKSLS
-562 TGWAVKTTP
+562 GWTVKTTP

-576 VFTNANQ
+576 VFTDTNQ
-583 TVTYVYEKADGAP
+583 TVTYIYEKADGAP
-596 VTVKYVDEDGNELAT
+596 VTVKY
-611 SDTLNGKID
+611 I
-620 APYQSTAK
+620 
-628 SITGWAVKTT
+628 
-638 PANANGVFTN
+638 
-648 ANQTVTYI
+648 
-656 YEKAS
+656 
-661 GAPVTVKYVDE
+661 DE

-692 STAKSLSGWAVKTTP
+692 STAKSLSGWTVKTTP
-707 ANATGVFTDTN
+707 ANANGVFTDTN
-718 QAVTYVYERVDG
+718 QTVTYVYEKADG
-730 APVTVKYV
+730 APVTIKYL
-738 DGDGNELATPDT
+738 DIDGNELATPDT
-750 LNGKIDAPYQS
+750 LNGKIDAPYQA
-761 TAKSITGWTVKTT
+761 TAKSLSGWVVKTT
-774 PGNATGVFTDTNQTV
+774 PANANGAFTDTNQTV

-806 DEDGNE
+806 DVDGNE

-837 KLTATP
+837 KLTSTP
-843 ANATGVFTTDAQ
+843 ANAKGVFTTDAQ

-871 DKTPS
+871 DKNKTP
-876 NTQPDKDKKT
+876 
-886 IKINENKP
+886 IKISENKP
-894 KASKPTT
+894 KASKVTT

-911 GDNQQESILF
+911 GDNQQDSILF
-921 GLIGTCFVLLGIYS
+921 GLVGTCFVLLGIYS

>member
-1 MQKAIKIMLAL
+1 
-12 FLITTVFLP
+12 
-21 FSNVRGAS
+21 
-29 TDVVNI
+29 
-35 PDPYLKEGLKTI
+35 
-47 VGNPLLDELTE
+47 
-58 AQLETISTADI
+58 
-69 SYMFGSSGYAVTGL
+69 
-83 VRDLTGLE
+83 
-91 KAVNLTKLYFSN
+91 
-103 QTEITNLNQIKNL
+103 
-116 PKLKKIVGIT
+116 
-126 TGLNDIKA
+126 
-134 LGEMPALE
+134 
-142 EVELGGDYI
+142 
-151 TDFTPLLE
+151 
-159 KENLKSFSYN
+159 
-169 SYAWLDPAYHQIDN
+169 
-183 EEFTKFANLKSLETL
+183 
-198 DVTWNNISDLAA
+198 
-210 LTADDH
+210 
-216 ITHLNLSY
+216 
-224 NKFTNVAPIA
+224 
-234 TMKKLKVL
+234 
-242 YLNNNNLT
+242 
-250 SIDSLNTLRGLSIAY
+250 
-265 ADNNSITDLSK
+265 
-276 LKDFF
+276 
-281 ESMAVVGD
+281 
-289 YKGLQVNNQT
+289 
-299 ITLPTINIKEG
+299 
-310 ATAISNN
+310 
-317 PTLDIDGEKMPISS
+317 
-331 ISDDGTVSDDN
+331 
-342 KTVSFSNLPIGTK
+342 
-355 TVTYNATFTA
+355 
-365 TSAKG
+365 
-370 VPLSYSIK
+370 
-378 VSQPIK
+378 
-384 VSEKTNS
+384 
-391 AVNVFYKDENGDEL
+391 
-405 APSETISGK
+405 
-414 SGENYQTTEKT
+414 
-425 ITNYKLKEI
+425 
-434 EGQASGQFGD
+434 
-444 SDTTVTYVYEKAD
+444 
-457 GAPVTVKYVDGDG
+457 
-470 NELATSDTLNG
+470 
-481 KIDASYQSTAKSITG
+481 
-496 WAVKTT
+496 
-502 PANANGVFTNAN
+502 
-514 QTVTYVYEK
+514 
-523 ADGAPVTVKYVDG
+523 
-536 DGNELA
+536 
-542 TSDTLN
+542 
-548 GKIDAPYQSTAKSI
+548 YQSTAKSI

-648 ANQTVTYI
+648 ANQTVTYV

-677 ATPDTL
+677 ATADTL

-718 QAVTYVYERVDG
+718 QTVTYVYERVDG

-774 PGNATGVFTDTNQTV
+774 PANATGVFTDTNQTV

-806 DEDGNE
+806 DGDGNE

-824 TSYAATAKNLSGW
+824 TPYEATAKNLSGW
-837 KLTATP
+837 KLTVTP

-871 DKTPS
+871 DK
-876 NTQPDKDKKT
+876 DKTT

-894 KASKPTT
+894 NTSKPTT

-935 ISKKNS
+935 VSKKNS

>member
-1 MQKAIKIMLAL
+1 MQKAIKLMLVL

-21 FSNVRGAS
+21 FSNVRAAS

-35 PDPYLKEGLKTI
+35 PDSYLKEGLKSI
-47 VGNPLLDELTE
+47 VGKPLLEELTE
-58 AQLETISTADI
+58 ADLETISTADI
-69 SYMFGSSGYAVTGL
+69 SYMFGFSGYPVTGL

-91 KAVNLTKLYFSN
+91 KAVNMTNFYFSN

-116 PKLKKIVGIT
+116 PKLKKIVGIS

-159 KENLKSFSYN
+159 QENLKSFSYN
-169 SYAWLDPAYHQIDN
+169 SYAWLDPSYHQINN
-183 EEFTKFANLKSLETL
+183 EEFTKFANLKSIENL
-198 DVTWNNISDLAA
+198 DVTWNNITDLAA
-210 LTADDH
+210 LTANDH
-216 ITHLNLSY
+216 ITNLNLSY

-250 SIDSLNTLRGLSIAY
+250 SIDSLHTLRGLSIAY
-265 ADNNSITDLSK
+265 ADNNNITDLSK

-281 ESMAVVGD
+281 ESMNVVGD
-289 YKGLQVNNQT
+289 YKGLQVNSQT

-310 ATAISNN
+310 ATAVSNN
-317 PTLDIDGEKMPISS
+317 PTLDIDGKEMPVSS
-331 ISDDGTVSDDN
+331 ISDGGTVSADN

-365 TSAKG
+365 TSPKG
-370 VPLSYSIK
+370 VPLSYSLK
-378 VSQPIK
+378 VTQPIT
-384 VSEKTNS
+384 VSEKTDS
-391 AVNVFYKDENGDEL
+391 SVNVFYKDENGNEL
-405 APSETISGK
+405 ATSETITGK
-414 SGENYQTTEKT
+414 SGENYQTTEKI

-481 KIDASYQSTAKSITG
+481 KIDAPYQSTAKSITG
-496 WAVKTT
+496 WTVKTT
-502 PANANGVFTNAN
+502 PTNANGIFTNAN

-542 TSDTLN
+542 TSD
-548 GKIDAPYQSTAKSI
+548 I
-562 TGWAVKTTP
+562 
-571 ANANG
+571 
-576 VFTNANQ
+576 
-583 TVTYVYEKADGAP
+583 
-596 VTVKYVDEDGNELAT
+596 
-611 SDTLNGKID
+611 
-620 APYQSTAK
+620 
-628 SITGWAVKTT
+628 
-638 PANANGVFTN
+638 
-648 ANQTVTYI
+648 
-656 YEKAS
+656 
-661 GAPVTVKYVDE
+661 
-672 DGNEL
+672 
-677 ATPDTL
+677 
-683 NGKIDAPYQ
+683 
-692 STAKSLSGWAVKTTP
+692 
-707 ANATGVFTDTN
+707 
-718 QAVTYVYERVDG
+718 
-730 APVTVKYV
+730 
-738 DGDGNELATPDT
+738 

-774 PGNATGVFTDTNQTV
+774 PTNATGVFTNTNQTVTYVYEKADGAPVTVKYIDEDGNELATPDTLNGKIDAPYQVTAKSLSGWTVKTTPANANGVFTDTNQTVTYVYEKADGAPVTIKYLDSDGNELATSDTLNGKIDAPYQATAKSLSGWVVKTTPANANGVFTDTNQTV

-806 DEDGNE
+806 DADGNE
-812 LATPDTLNGKLD
+812 LATPDTLNGKLA

-843 ANATGVFTTDAQ
+843 ANANGVFTTDAQ

-871 DKTPS
+871 DKNKTP
-876 NTQPDKDKKT
+876 
-886 IKINENKP
+886 IKISENKP
-894 KASKPTT
+894 KASKVTT
-901 IKKQTKLPKT
+901 IKKQTTLPKT
-911 GDNQQESILF
+911 GDNKQDSLLF
-921 GLIGTCFVLLGIYS
+921 GLIGTCFVLLGIHS

>member
-1 MQKAIKIMLAL
+1 MQKIIKIMLVL
-12 FLITTVFLP
+12 FLMTTLFLP
-21 FSNVRGAS
+21 FSNARAAS

-35 PDPYLKEGLKTI
+35 PDSYLKEGLKTI
-47 VGNPLLDELTE
+47 VGNPFLTELTE
-58 AQLETISTADI
+58 ANLETITIADI
-69 SYMFGSSGYAVTGL
+69 SYMYSSPGYAVTGL
-83 VRDLTGLE
+83 IRDLTGLE
-91 KAVNLTKLYFSN
+91 KAVNMTKLYFSN
-103 QTEITNLNQIKNL
+103 QTAITNLNQIKNL
-116 PKLKKIVGIT
+116 PNLKKIVGVT

-134 LGEMPALE
+134 LSEMPALE

-151 TDFTPLLE
+151 TDFSPLLE

-169 SYAWLDPAYHQIDN
+169 SYAWLDPAYHQINN
-183 EEFTKFANLKSLETL
+183 EEFEKFANLKSLENL
-198 DVTWNNISDLAA
+198 DVTWNNITDLAA
-210 LTADDH
+210 LTANDH
-216 ITHLNLSY
+216 IKNLNLSY

-234 TMKKLKVL
+234 TMKELKVL

-265 ADNNSITDLSK
+265 ADNNNITDLSK

-281 ESMAVVGD
+281 EGMDIVGD

-317 PTLDIDGEKMPISS
+317 PTLDIDGEKMPVSS
-331 ISDDGTVSDDN
+331 ISDGGTVSTDN
-342 KTVSFSNLPIGTK
+342 KTVSFANLPVGNK
-355 TVTYNATFTA
+355 TVTYKATFTA

-370 VPLSYSIK
+370 VPLSYSLK
-378 VSQPIK
+378 VSQPIT
-384 VSEKTNS
+384 VSEKTDS
-391 AVNVFYKDENGDEL
+391 TVNVFYKDENGNEL
-405 APSETISGK
+405 ATSETISGK
-414 SGENYQTTEKT
+414 SGENYQTIEKT

-434 EGQASGQFGD
+434 EGQASGQFSD
-444 SDTTVTYVYEKAD
+444 SDATVTYVYEKVD

-481 KIDASYQSTAKSITG
+481 KIDATYQSTAKSITG
-496 WAVKTT
+496 WTVKTT
-502 PANANGVFTNAN
+502 PTNANGVFTNAN

-562 TGWAVKTTP
+562 TGWTVKTTP

-576 VFTNANQ
+576 VFTNTNQ
-583 TVTYVYEKADGAP
+583 TVTYVYEKA
-596 VTVKYVDEDGNELAT
+596 
-611 SDTLNGKID
+611 
-620 APYQSTAK
+620 
-628 SITGWAVKTT
+628 
-638 PANANGVFTN
+638 
-648 ANQTVTYI
+648 
-656 YEKAS
+656 
-661 GAPVTVKYVDE
+661 
-672 DGNEL
+672 
-677 ATPDTL
+677 
-683 NGKIDAPYQ
+683 
-692 STAKSLSGWAVKTTP
+692 
-707 ANATGVFTDTN
+707 
-718 QAVTYVYERVDG
+718 DG

-761 TAKSITGWTVKTT
+761 TAKSLSGWTIKTT
-774 PGNATGVFTDTNQTV
+774 PTNATGVFTNSNQTV

-806 DEDGNE
+806 DADGNE

-824 TSYAATAKNLSGW
+824 TSYTATAKNLSGW

-843 ANATGVFTTDAQ
+843 ANANGVFTTDNQ

-871 DKTPS
+871 DTTPS
-876 NTQPDKDKKT
+876 NTKPDKNKT
-886 IKINENKP
+886 AIKINENKP
-894 KASKPTT
+894 KASKVTT
-901 IKKQTKLPKT
+901 IKKQTTLPKT
-911 GDNQQESILF
+911 GDNQQDSILF

>member
-1 MQKAIKIMLAL
+1 MQKAIKIMLVL

-21 FSNVRGAS
+21 LSNVRAAS

-35 PDPYLKEGLKTI
+35 PDSYLKEGLKSI
-47 VGNPLLDELTE
+47 VGKPLLEELTE
-58 AQLETISTADI
+58 ADLETISTADI
-69 SYMFGSSGYAVTGL
+69 SYMFGFSGYPVTGL

-91 KAVNLTKLYFSN
+91 KAVNMTNLYFSN

-116 PKLKKIVGIT
+116 PKLKKIVGIS

-159 KENLKSFSYN
+159 QENLKSFSYN
-169 SYAWLDPAYHQIDN
+169 SYAWLDPSYHQINN
-183 EEFTKFANLKSLETL
+183 EEFTKFANLKSIENL
-198 DVTWNNISDLAA
+198 DVTWNNITDLAA
-210 LTADDH
+210 LTANDH
-216 ITHLNLSY
+216 ITNLNLSY

-250 SIDSLNTLRGLSIAY
+250 SIDSLHTLRGLSIAY
-265 ADNNSITDLSK
+265 ADNNNITDLSK

-281 ESMAVVGD
+281 ESMNVVGD
-289 YKGLQVNNQT
+289 YKGLQVNSQT

-310 ATAISNN
+310 ATAVSNN
-317 PTLDIDGEKMPISS
+317 PTLDIDGEKMAVSS
-331 ISDDGTVSDDN
+331 ISDGGTVSADN

-365 TSAKG
+365 TSPKG
-370 VPLSYSIK
+370 VPLSYSLK
-378 VSQPIK
+378 VTQPIT
-384 VSEKTNS
+384 VSEKTDS
-391 AVNVFYKDENGDEL
+391 SVNVFYKDENGNEL
-405 APSETISGK
+405 ATSETITGK

-481 KIDASYQSTAKSITG
+481 KIDAPYQSTAKSITG
-496 WAVKTT
+496 WTVKTT
-502 PANANGVFTNAN
+502 PTNANGVFTNAN

-542 TSDTLN
+542 TSDILN
-548 GKIDAPYQSTAKSI
+548 GKIDAPYQSTAKSLS
-562 TGWAVKTTP
+562 GWTVKTTP

-576 VFTNANQ
+576 VFTNTNQ

-596 VTVKYVDEDGNELAT
+596 VTVKY
-611 SDTLNGKID
+611 I
-620 APYQSTAK
+620 
-628 SITGWAVKTT
+628 
-638 PANANGVFTN
+638 
-648 ANQTVTYI
+648 
-656 YEKAS
+656 
-661 GAPVTVKYVDE
+661 DE

-692 STAKSLSGWAVKTTP
+692 ATAKSLSGWTVKTTP
-707 ANATGVFTDTN
+707 ANANGVFTDTN
-718 QAVTYVYERVDG
+718 QTVTYVYEKADG
-730 APVTVKYV
+730 APVTIKYL
-738 DGDGNELATPDT
+738 DSDGNELATSDT
-750 LNGKIDAPYQS
+750 LNGKIDAPYQA
-761 TAKSITGWTVKTT
+761 TAKSLSGWVVKTT
-774 PGNATGVFTDTNQTV
+774 PANANGVFTDTNQTV

-806 DEDGNE
+806 DAGGNE
-812 LATPDTLNGKLD
+812 LATPDTLNGKLA

-843 ANATGVFTTDAQ
+843 ANANGVFTTDAQ

-871 DKTPS
+871 DKNKTP
-876 NTQPDKDKKT
+876 
-886 IKINENKP
+886 IKISENKP
-894 KASKPTT
+894 KASKVTT

-911 GDNQQESILF
+911 GDNQQDSILF
-921 GLIGTCFVLLGIYS
+921 GLVGTCFVLLGIYS

>member
-1 MQKAIKIMLAL
+1 MQKIIKIMLVL
-12 FLITTVFLP
+12 FLMTTLFLP
-21 FSNVRGAS
+21 FSNARAAS

-35 PDPYLKEGLKTI
+35 PDSYLKEGLKTI
-47 VGNPLLDELTE
+47 VGNPFLTELTE
-58 AQLETISTADI
+58 ANLETITIADI
-69 SYMFGSSGYAVTGL
+69 SYMYSSPGYAVTGL
-83 VRDLTGLE
+83 IRDLTGLE
-91 KAVNLTKLYFSN
+91 KAVNMTKLYFSN
-103 QTEITNLNQIKNL
+103 QTAITNLNQIKNL
-116 PKLKKIVGIT
+116 PNLKKIVGVT

-134 LGEMPALE
+134 LSEMPALE

-151 TDFTPLLE
+151 TDFSPLLE

-169 SYAWLDPAYHQIDN
+169 SYAWLDPAYHQINN
-183 EEFTKFANLKSLETL
+183 EEFEKFANLKSLENL
-198 DVTWNNISDLAA
+198 DVTWNNITDLAA
-210 LTADDH
+210 LTANDH
-216 ITHLNLSY
+216 IKNLNLSY

-234 TMKKLKVL
+234 TMKELKVL

-265 ADNNSITDLSK
+265 ADNNNITDLSK

-281 ESMAVVGD
+281 EGMDVVGD

-317 PTLDIDGEKMPISS
+317 PTLDIDGEKMPVSS
-331 ISDDGTVSDDN
+331 ISDGGTVSTDN
-342 KTVSFSNLPIGTK
+342 KTVSFANLPVGNK
-355 TVTYNATFTA
+355 TVTYKATFTA

-370 VPLSYSIK
+370 VPLSYSLK
-378 VSQPIK
+378 VSQPIT
-384 VSEKTNS
+384 VSEKTDS
-391 AVNVFYKDENGDEL
+391 TVNVFYKDENGNEL
-405 APSETISGK
+405 ATSETISGK
-414 SGENYQTTEKT
+414 SGENYQTIEKT

-434 EGQASGQFGD
+434 EGQASGQFSD
-444 SDTTVTYVYEKAD
+444 SDATVTYVYEKAD

-481 KIDASYQSTAKSITG
+481 KIDATYQSTAKSITG
-496 WAVKTT
+496 WTVKTT
-502 PANANGVFTNAN
+502 PTNANGVFTNAN

-562 TGWAVKTTP
+562 TGWTVKTTP

-576 VFTNANQ
+576 VFTNTNQ

-596 VTVKYVDEDGNELAT
+596 VTVKYVDGDGNELAT

-628 SITGWAVKTT
+628 SLSGWTIKTT
-638 PANANGVFTN
+638 PT
-648 ANQTVTYI
+648 
-656 YEKAS
+656 
-661 GAPVTVKYVDE
+661 
-672 DGNEL
+672 
-677 ATPDTL
+677 
-683 NGKIDAPYQ
+683 
-692 STAKSLSGWAVKTTP
+692 
-707 ANATGVFTDTN
+707 NATGVFTN
-718 QAVTYVYERVDG
+718 
-730 APVTVKYV
+730 
-738 DGDGNELATPDT
+738 
-750 LNGKIDAPYQS
+750 S
-761 TAKSITGWTVKTT
+761 
-774 PGNATGVFTDTNQTV
+774 NQTV

-806 DEDGNE
+806 DADGNE

-824 TSYAATAKNLSGW
+824 TSYTATAKNLSGW

-843 ANATGVFTTDAQ
+843 ANANGVFTTDNQ

-862 KQEDDPKKE
+862 KQEDNPKKE
-871 DKTPS
+871 DPTPS
-876 NTQPDKDKKT
+876 NTKPDKNKT
-886 IKINENKP
+886 AIKINENKP
-894 KASKPTT
+894 KASKVTT
-901 IKKQTKLPKT
+901 IKKQTTLPKT
-911 GDNQQESILF
+911 GDNQQDSILF

>member
-1 MQKAIKIMLAL
+1 MQKISKIMLVL
-12 FLITTVFLP
+12 FLMTTLFLP
-21 FSNVRGAS
+21 FSNARAAS

-35 PDPYLKEGLKTI
+35 PDSYLKEGLKTI
-47 VGNPLLDELTE
+47 VGNPFLTELTE
-58 AQLETISTADI
+58 ANLETITIADI
-69 SYMFGSSGYAVTGL
+69 SYMYSSPGYAVTGL
-83 VRDLTGLE
+83 IRDLTGLE
-91 KAVNLTKLYFSN
+91 KAVNMTKLYFSN
-103 QTEITNLNQIKNL
+103 QTAITNLNQIKNL
-116 PKLKKIVGIT
+116 PNLKKIVGVT

-134 LGEMPALE
+134 LSEMPALE

-151 TDFTPLLE
+151 TDFSPLLE

-169 SYAWLDPAYHQIDN
+169 SYAWLDPAYHQINN
-183 EEFTKFANLKSLETL
+183 EEFEKFANLKSLENL
-198 DVTWNNISDLAA
+198 DVTWNNITDLAA
-210 LTADDH
+210 LTANDH
-216 ITHLNLSY
+216 IKNLNLSY

-234 TMKKLKVL
+234 TMKELKVL

-265 ADNNSITDLSK
+265 ADNNNITDLSK

-281 ESMAVVGD
+281 EGMDIVGD

-317 PTLDIDGEKMPISS
+317 PTLDIDGEKMPVSS
-331 ISDDGTVSDDN
+331 ISDGGTVSTDN
-342 KTVSFSNLPIGTK
+342 KTVSFANLPVGNK
-355 TVTYNATFTA
+355 TVTYKATFTA

-370 VPLSYSIK
+370 VPLSYSLK
-378 VSQPIK
+378 VSQPIT
-384 VSEKTNS
+384 VSEKTDS
-391 AVNVFYKDENGDEL
+391 TVNVFYKDENGNEL
-405 APSETISGK
+405 ATSETISGK
-414 SGENYQTTEKT
+414 SGENYQTIEKT

-434 EGQASGQFGD
+434 EGQASGQFSD
-444 SDTTVTYVYEKAD
+444 SDATVTYVYEKAD

-481 KIDASYQSTAKSITG
+481 KIDATYQSTAKSITG
-496 WAVKTT
+496 WTVKTT
-502 PANANGVFTNAN
+502 PTNANGVFTNAN

-562 TGWAVKTTP
+562 TGWTVKTTP

-576 VFTNANQ
+576 VFTNTNQ
-583 TVTYVYEKADGAP
+583 TVTYVYEKA
-596 VTVKYVDEDGNELAT
+596 
-611 SDTLNGKID
+611 
-620 APYQSTAK
+620 
-628 SITGWAVKTT
+628 
-638 PANANGVFTN
+638 
-648 ANQTVTYI
+648 
-656 YEKAS
+656 
-661 GAPVTVKYVDE
+661 
-672 DGNEL
+672 
-677 ATPDTL
+677 
-683 NGKIDAPYQ
+683 
-692 STAKSLSGWAVKTTP
+692 
-707 ANATGVFTDTN
+707 
-718 QAVTYVYERVDG
+718 DG

-761 TAKSITGWTVKTT
+761 TAKSLSGWTIKTT
-774 PGNATGVFTDTNQTV
+774 PTNATGVFTNSNQTV

-806 DEDGNE
+806 DADGNE

-824 TSYAATAKNLSGW
+824 TSYTATAKNLSGW

-843 ANATGVFTTDAQ
+843 ANANGVFTTDNQ

-862 KQEDDPKKE
+862 KQEDNPKKE
-871 DKTPS
+871 DPTPS
-876 NTQPDKDKKT
+876 NTKPDKNKT
-886 IKINENKP
+886 AIKINENKP
-894 KASKPTT
+894 KASKVTT
-901 IKKQTKLPKT
+901 IKKQTTLPKT
-911 GDNQQESILF
+911 GDNQQDSILF

>member
-1 MQKAIKIMLAL
+1 MQKISKIMLVL
-12 FLITTVFLP
+12 FLMTTLFLP
-21 FSNVRGAS
+21 FSNARAAS

-35 PDPYLKEGLKTI
+35 PDSYLKEGLKTI
-47 VGNPLLDELTE
+47 VGNPFLTELTE
-58 AQLETISTADI
+58 ANLETITIADI
-69 SYMFGSSGYAVTGL
+69 SYMYSSPGYAVTGL
-83 VRDLTGLE
+83 IRDLTGLE
-91 KAVNLTKLYFSN
+91 KAVNMTKLYFSN
-103 QTEITNLNQIKNL
+103 QTAITNLNQIKNL
-116 PKLKKIVGIT
+116 PNLKKIVGVT

-134 LGEMPALE
+134 LSEMPALE

-151 TDFTPLLE
+151 TDFSPLLE

-169 SYAWLDPAYHQIDN
+169 SYAWLDPAYHQINN
-183 EEFTKFANLKSLETL
+183 EEFEKFANLKSLENL
-198 DVTWNNISDLAA
+198 DVTWNNITDLAA
-210 LTADDH
+210 LTANDH
-216 ITHLNLSY
+216 IKNLNLSY

-234 TMKKLKVL
+234 TMKELKVL

-265 ADNNSITDLSK
+265 ADNNNITDLSK

-281 ESMAVVGD
+281 EGMDIVGD

-317 PTLDIDGEKMPISS
+317 PTLDIDGEKMPVSS
-331 ISDDGTVSDDN
+331 ISDGGTVSTDN
-342 KTVSFSNLPIGTK
+342 KTVSFANLPVGNK
-355 TVTYNATFTA
+355 TVTYKATFTA

-370 VPLSYSIK
+370 VPLSYSLK
-378 VSQPIK
+378 VSQPIT
-384 VSEKTNS
+384 VSEKTDS
-391 AVNVFYKDENGDEL
+391 TVNVFYKDENGNEL
-405 APSETISGK
+405 ATSETISGK
-414 SGENYQTTEKT
+414 SGENYQTIEKT

-434 EGQASGQFGD
+434 EGQASGQFSD
-444 SDTTVTYVYEKAD
+444 SDATVTYVYEKVD

-481 KIDASYQSTAKSITG
+481 KIDATYQSTAKSITG
-496 WAVKTT
+496 WTVKTT
-502 PANANGVFTNAN
+502 PTNANGVFTNAN

-562 TGWAVKTTP
+562 TGWTVKTTP

-576 VFTNANQ
+576 VFTNTNQ

-596 VTVKYVDEDGNELAT
+596 VTVKYVDGDGNELAT

-628 SITGWAVKTT
+628 SITGWTVKTT

-648 ANQTVTYI
+648 TNQTVTYV
-656 YEKAS
+656 YEKA
-661 GAPVTVKYVDE
+661 
-672 DGNEL
+672 
-677 ATPDTL
+677 
-683 NGKIDAPYQ
+683 
-692 STAKSLSGWAVKTTP
+692 
-707 ANATGVFTDTN
+707 
-718 QAVTYVYERVDG
+718 DG

-761 TAKSITGWTVKTT
+761 TAKSLSGWTIKTT
-774 PGNATGVFTDTNQTV
+774 PTNATGVFTNSNQTV

-806 DEDGNE
+806 DADGNE

-824 TSYAATAKNLSGW
+824 TSYTATAKNLSGW

-843 ANATGVFTTDAQ
+843 ANANGVFTTDNQ

-871 DKTPS
+871 DTTPS
-876 NTQPDKDKKT
+876 NTKPDKNKT
-886 IKINENKP
+886 AIKINENKP
-894 KASKPTT
+894 KASKVTT
-901 IKKQTKLPKT
+901 IKKQTTLPKT
-911 GDNQQESILF
+911 GDNQQDSILF

>member
-1 MQKAIKIMLAL
+1 MQKAIKLMLVL

-21 FSNVRGAS
+21 FSNVRAAS

-35 PDPYLKEGLKTI
+35 PDPYLKEGLKSI
-47 VGNPLLDELTE
+47 VGKPLLEELTE
-58 AQLETISTADI
+58 ADLETISTADI
-69 SYMFGSSGYAVTGL
+69 SYMFGFSGYPVTGL

-91 KAVNLTKLYFSN
+91 KAVNMTNFYFSN

-116 PKLKKIVGIT
+116 PKLKKIVGIS

-159 KENLKSFSYN
+159 QENLKSFSYN
-169 SYAWLDPAYHQIDN
+169 SYAWLDPSYHQINN
-183 EEFTKFANLKSLETL
+183 EEFTKFANLKSIENL
-198 DVTWNNISDLAA
+198 DVTWNNITDLAA
-210 LTADDH
+210 LTANDH
-216 ITHLNLSY
+216 ITNLNLSY

-250 SIDSLNTLRGLSIAY
+250 SIDSLHTLRGLSIAY
-265 ADNNSITDLSK
+265 ADNNNITDLSK

-281 ESMAVVGD
+281 ESMNVVGD
-289 YKGLQVNNQT
+289 YKGLQVNSQT

-310 ATAISNN
+310 ATAVSNN
-317 PTLDIDGEKMPISS
+317 PTLDIDGKEMPVSS
-331 ISDDGTVSDDN
+331 ISDGGTVSADN

-370 VPLSYSIK
+370 VPLSYSLK
-378 VSQPIK
+378 VTQPIT
-384 VSEKTNS
+384 VSEKTDS
-391 AVNVFYKDENGDEL
+391 SVNVFYKDENGNEL
-405 APSETISGK
+405 ATSETISGK
-414 SGENYQTTEKT
+414 SGENYQTTEKI

-444 SDTTVTYVYEKAD
+444 SDTTVTYVYEKVD
-457 GAPVTVKYVDGDG
+457 GAPVTVKY
-470 NELATSDTLNG
+470 
-481 KIDASYQSTAKSITG
+481 I
-496 WAVKTT
+496 
-502 PANANGVFTNAN
+502 
-514 QTVTYVYEK
+514 
-523 ADGAPVTVKYVDG
+523 
-536 DGNELA
+536 
-542 TSDTLN
+542 
-548 GKIDAPYQSTAKSI
+548 
-562 TGWAVKTTP
+562 
-571 ANANG
+571 
-576 VFTNANQ
+576 
-583 TVTYVYEKADGAP
+583 
-596 VTVKYVDEDGNELAT
+596 
-611 SDTLNGKID
+611 
-620 APYQSTAK
+620 
-628 SITGWAVKTT
+628 
-638 PANANGVFTN
+638 
-648 ANQTVTYI
+648 
-656 YEKAS
+656 
-661 GAPVTVKYVDE
+661 DE

-692 STAKSLSGWAVKTTP
+692 ATAKSLSGWTVKTTP
-707 ANATGVFTDTN
+707 ANAN
-718 QAVTYVYERVDG
+718 
-730 APVTVKYV
+730 
-738 DGDGNELATPDT
+738 
-750 LNGKIDAPYQS
+750 
-761 TAKSITGWTVKTT
+761 
-774 PGNATGVFTDTNQTV
+774 GVFTDTNQTV

-794 KADGAPVTVKYV
+794 KADGAPVTIKYLDSDGNELATSDTLNGKIDAPYQATAKSLSGWLVKTTPANANGIFTDTNQTVTYVYAKADGAPVTVKYV
-806 DEDGNE
+806 DADGNE

-843 ANATGVFTTDAQ
+843 ANANGVFTTDVQ

-871 DKTPS
+871 DKNKTP
-876 NTQPDKDKKT
+876 
-886 IKINENKP
+886 IKISENKP
-894 KASKPTT
+894 KASKVTT

-911 GDNQQESILF
+911 GDNKQDSLLF
-921 GLIGTCFVLLGIYS
+921 GLIGTCFVLLGIHS

>member
-1 MQKAIKIMLAL
+1 MQKAIKLMLVL

-21 FSNVRGAS
+21 FSNVRAAS

-35 PDPYLKEGLKTI
+35 PDPYLKEGLKSI
-47 VGNPLLDELTE
+47 VGNPLLEELTE

-69 SYMFGSSGYAVTGL
+69 SYMFGSSGYPVTGL

-91 KAVNLTKLYFSN
+91 KAVNMTNLYFSN

-116 PKLKKIVGIT
+116 PKLKKIVGIS

-159 KENLKSFSYN
+159 QENLKSFSYN
-169 SYAWLDPAYHQIDN
+169 SYAWLDPAYHQINN
-183 EEFTKFANLKSLETL
+183 EEFTKFANLKSIENL
-198 DVTWNNISDLAA
+198 DVTWNNITDLAA
-210 LTADDH
+210 LTANDH
-216 ITHLNLSY
+216 ITNLNLSY

-250 SIDSLNTLRGLSIAY
+250 SIDSLHTLRGLSIAY
-265 ADNNSITDLSK
+265 ADNNNITDLSK

-281 ESMAVVGD
+281 ESMNVVGD
-289 YKGLQVNNQT
+289 YKGLQVNSQT

-317 PTLDIDGEKMPISS
+317 PTLDIDGKKMPVSS
-331 ISDDGTVSDDN
+331 ISDGGTVSADN

-370 VPLSYSIK
+370 VPLSYSLK
-378 VSQPIK
+378 VSQPIT
-384 VSEKTNS
+384 VSEKTDS
-391 AVNVFYKDENGDEL
+391 SVNVFYKDENGNEL
-405 APSETISGK
+405 ATSETISGK

-457 GAPVTVKYVDGDG
+457 GAPVTVKYVDTDG
-470 NELATSDTLNG
+470 NELATPDTLNG
-481 KIDASYQSTAKSITG
+481 KIDAPYQATAKSLSG
-496 WAVKTT
+496 WVVKTT
-502 PANANGVFTNAN
+502 PANANGAFTDTN

-523 ADGAPVTVKYVDG
+523 ADGAPVTVKYV
-536 DGNELA
+536 A
-542 TSDTLN
+542 
-548 GKIDAPYQSTAKSI
+548 
-562 TGWAVKTTP
+562 
-571 ANANG
+571 
-576 VFTNANQ
+576 
-583 TVTYVYEKADGAP
+583 
-596 VTVKYVDEDGNELAT
+596 EDGNELAT
-611 SDTLNGKID
+611 
-620 APYQSTAK
+620 A
-628 SITGWAVKTT
+628 
-638 PANANGVFTN
+638 
-648 ANQTVTYI
+648 
-656 YEKAS
+656 
-661 GAPVTVKYVDE
+661 
-672 DGNEL
+672 
-677 ATPDTL
+677 DTL

-692 STAKSLSGWAVKTTP
+692 STAKSLSGWTVKTTP
-707 ANATGVFTDTN
+707 ANAN
-718 QAVTYVYERVDG
+718 
-730 APVTVKYV
+730 
-738 DGDGNELATPDT
+738 
-750 LNGKIDAPYQS
+750 
-761 TAKSITGWTVKTT
+761 
-774 PGNATGVFTDTNQTV
+774 GVFTDTNQTV

-794 KADGAPVTVKYV
+794 KADGAPVTVKYIDEDGNELATPDTLNGKIDAPYQATAKSLSGWTVKTTPANANGVFTDTNQTVTYVYEKADGAPVTIKYLDSDGNELATPDTLNGKIDAPYQATAKSLSGWVVKTTPANANGAFTDTNQTVTYVYEKADGAPVTVKYV
-806 DEDGNE
+806 DTDGNE

-843 ANATGVFTTDAQ
+843 ANANGVFTTDAQ

-871 DKTPS
+871 DKNKTP
-876 NTQPDKDKKT
+876 
-886 IKINENKP
+886 IKISENKP
-894 KASKPTT
+894 KASKVTT
-901 IKKQTKLPKT
+901 IKKQTKIPKT
-911 GDNQQESILF
+911 GDNQQDSTLF
-921 GLIGTCFVLLGIYS
+921 GLVGTCFVLLGIYS

>member
-1 MQKAIKIMLAL
+1 MQKAIKLMLVL

-21 FSNVRGAS
+21 FSNVRAAS

-35 PDPYLKEGLKTI
+35 PDSYLKEGLKSI
-47 VGNPLLDELTE
+47 VGKPLLEELTE
-58 AQLETISTADI
+58 ADLETISTADI
-69 SYMFGSSGYAVTGL
+69 SYMFGFSGYPVTGL

-91 KAVNLTKLYFSN
+91 KAVNMTNLYFSN

-116 PKLKKIVGIT
+116 PKLKKIVGIS

-159 KENLKSFSYN
+159 QENLKSFSYN
-169 SYAWLDPAYHQIDN
+169 SYAWLDPSYHQINN
-183 EEFTKFANLKSLETL
+183 EEFTKFANLKSIENL
-198 DVTWNNISDLAA
+198 DVTWNNITDLAA
-210 LTADDH
+210 LTANDH
-216 ITHLNLSY
+216 ITNLNLSY

-250 SIDSLNTLRGLSIAY
+250 SIDSLHTLRGLSIAY
-265 ADNNSITDLSK
+265 ADNNNITDLSK

-281 ESMAVVGD
+281 ESMNVVGD
-289 YKGLQVNNQT
+289 YKGLQVNSQT

-310 ATAISNN
+310 ATAVSNN
-317 PTLDIDGEKMPISS
+317 PTLDIDGKEMPVSS
-331 ISDDGTVSDDN
+331 ISDGGTVSADN

-370 VPLSYSIK
+370 VPLSYSLK
-378 VSQPIK
+378 VTQPIT
-384 VSEKTNS
+384 VSEKTDS
-391 AVNVFYKDENGDEL
+391 SVNVFYKDENGNEL
-405 APSETISGK
+405 ATSETITGK

-425 ITNYKLKEI
+425 ITNHKLREI

-481 KIDASYQSTAKSITG
+481 KIDA
-496 WAVKTT
+496 
-502 PANANGVFTNAN
+502 
-514 QTVTYVYEK
+514 
-523 ADGAPVTVKYVDG
+523 
-536 DGNELA
+536 
-542 TSDTLN
+542 
-548 GKIDAPYQSTAKSI
+548 
-562 TGWAVKTTP
+562 
-571 ANANG
+571 
-576 VFTNANQ
+576 
-583 TVTYVYEKADGAP
+583 
-596 VTVKYVDEDGNELAT
+596 
-611 SDTLNGKID
+611 
-620 APYQSTAK
+620 
-628 SITGWAVKTT
+628 
-638 PANANGVFTN
+638 
-648 ANQTVTYI
+648 
-656 YEKAS
+656 
-661 GAPVTVKYVDE
+661 
-672 DGNEL
+672 
-677 ATPDTL
+677 
-683 NGKIDAPYQ
+683 
-692 STAKSLSGWAVKTTP
+692 
-707 ANATGVFTDTN
+707 
-718 QAVTYVYERVDG
+718 
-730 APVTVKYV
+730 
-738 DGDGNELATPDT
+738 
-750 LNGKIDAPYQS
+750 PYQS

-774 PGNATGVFTDTNQTV
+774 PANANGVFTDTNQTV

-794 KADGAPVTVKYV
+794 KADGAPVTIKYLDSDGNELATSDTLNGKIDAPYQATAKSLSGWVVKTTPANANGVFTDTNQTVTYVYEKADGPPVTVKYV
-806 DEDGNE
+806 DADGNE

-843 ANATGVFTTDAQ
+843 ANANGVFTTDAQ

-871 DKTPS
+871 DKNKTP
-876 NTQPDKDKKT
+876 
-886 IKINENKP
+886 IKISENKP
-894 KASKPTT
+894 KASKVTT

-911 GDNQQESILF
+911 GDNQQDSILF
-921 GLIGTCFVLLGIYS
+921 GLVGTCFVLLGIHS

>member
-1 MQKAIKIMLAL
+1 MQKAIKLMLVL

-21 FSNVRGAS
+21 FSNVRAAS

-47 VGNPLLDELTE
+47 VGKPLLEELTE
-58 AQLETISTADI
+58 ADLETISTADI
-69 SYMFGSSGYAVTGL
+69 SYMYGFSGYPVTGL

-91 KAVNLTKLYFSN
+91 KAVNMTNLYFSN

-116 PKLKKIVGIT
+116 PKLKKIVGIS

-159 KENLKSFSYN
+159 QENLKSFSYN
-169 SYAWLDPAYHQIDN
+169 SYAWLDSSYHQINN
-183 EEFTKFANLKSLETL
+183 EEFTKFANLKSLENL
-198 DVTWNNISDLAA
+198 DLTWNNITDLAA
-210 LTADDH
+210 LTANDH
-216 ITHLNLSY
+216 ITNLNLSF

-250 SIDSLNTLRGLSIAY
+250 SIDSLHTLRGLSIAY
-265 ADNNSITDLSK
+265 ADNNNITDLSM

-281 ESMAVVGD
+281 ESMNVVGD
-289 YKGLQVNNQT
+289 YKGLQVNSQT

-317 PTLDIDGEKMPISS
+317 PTLDIDGKEMPISS
-331 ISDDGTVSDDN
+331 ISDGGTVSADN

-370 VPLSYSIK
+370 VPLSYSLK
-378 VSQPIK
+378 VSQPIT
-384 VSEKTNS
+384 VSEKTDS
-391 AVNVFYKDENGDEL
+391 SVNVFYKDENGNEL
-405 APSETISGK
+405 ATSETISGK

-457 GAPVTVKYVDGDG
+457 GAPVTVKYVDG
-470 NELATSDTLNG
+470 A
-481 KIDASYQSTAKSITG
+481 
-496 WAVKTT
+496 
-502 PANANGVFTNAN
+502 
-514 QTVTYVYEK
+514 
-523 ADGAPVTVKYVDG
+523 
-536 DGNELA
+536 GNELA

-548 GKIDAPYQSTAKSI
+548 GKIDAPYQSTAKSLS
-562 TGWAVKTTP
+562 GWTVKTTP
-571 ANANG
+571 ANAN
-576 VFTNANQ
+576 
-583 TVTYVYEKADGAP
+583 
-596 VTVKYVDEDGNELAT
+596 
-611 SDTLNGKID
+611 
-620 APYQSTAK
+620 
-628 SITGWAVKTT
+628 
-638 PANANGVFTN
+638 
-648 ANQTVTYI
+648 
-656 YEKAS
+656 
-661 GAPVTVKYVDE
+661 
-672 DGNEL
+672 
-677 ATPDTL
+677 
-683 NGKIDAPYQ
+683 
-692 STAKSLSGWAVKTTP
+692 
-707 ANATGVFTDTN
+707 
-718 QAVTYVYERVDG
+718 
-730 APVTVKYV
+730 
-738 DGDGNELATPDT
+738 
-750 LNGKIDAPYQS
+750 
-761 TAKSITGWTVKTT
+761 
-774 PGNATGVFTDTNQTV
+774 GVFTDTNQTV

-794 KADGAPVTVKYV
+794 KADGAPVTVKYLDEDGNELATPDTLNGKIDAPYQATAKSLSGWTVKTTPANANGVFTDTNQTVTYVYEKADGAPVTVKYLDSDGNELATPDTLNGKIDAPYQATAKSLSGWTVKTTPANANGVFTDTNQTVTYVYEKADGAPVTMKYV
-806 DEDGNE
+806 DADGNE

-843 ANATGVFTTDAQ
+843 ANAKGVFTTDAQ

-871 DKTPS
+871 DKNKTP
-876 NTQPDKDKKT
+876 
-886 IKINENKP
+886 IKISENKP
-894 KASKPTT
+894 KANKVTT

-911 GDNQQESILF
+911 GDNQQDSILF
-921 GLIGTCFVLLGIYS
+921 GLVGTCFVLLGIYS

>member
-1 MQKAIKIMLAL
+1 MQKAIKIMLVL

-21 FSNVRGAS
+21 FSNVRAAS

-47 VGNPLLDELTE
+47 VGKPLLEELTE
-58 AQLETISTADI
+58 AHLETISTADI
-69 SYMFGSSGYAVTGL
+69 SYMFGFSGYPVTGL

-91 KAVNLTKLYFSN
+91 KAVNMTNLYFSN

-116 PKLKKIVGIT
+116 PKLKKIVGIS

-159 KENLKSFSYN
+159 QENLKSFSYN
-169 SYAWLDPAYHQIDN
+169 SYAWLDPTYHQIDN
-183 EEFTKFANLKSLETL
+183 EEFTKFANLKSLENL
-198 DVTWNNISDLAA
+198 DVTWNNITDLAA
-210 LTADDH
+210 LTANDH
-216 ITHLNLSY
+216 ITNLNLSY

-250 SIDSLNTLRGLSIAY
+250 SIDSLHTLRGLSIAY
-265 ADNNSITDLSK
+265 ADNNNITDLSK

-281 ESMAVVGD
+281 ESMNVVGD
-289 YKGLQVNNQT
+289 YKGLQVNSQT

-317 PTLDIDGEKMPISS
+317 PTLDIDGKKMPVSS
-331 ISDDGTVSDDN
+331 ISDGGTVSADN

-370 VPLSYSIK
+370 VPLSYSLK
-378 VSQPIK
+378 VSQPIT
-384 VSEKTNS
+384 VSEKTDS
-391 AVNVFYKDENGDEL
+391 SVNVFYKDENGNEL
-405 APSETISGK
+405 ATSETISGK

-481 KIDASYQSTAKSITG
+481 KIDAPYQSTAKSITG
-496 WAVKTT
+496 WTVKTT
-502 PANANGVFTNAN
+502 PTNANGVFTNAN

-523 ADGAPVTVKYVDG
+523 ANGAPVTVKYVDG

-548 GKIDAPYQSTAKSI
+548 GKIDAPYQSTAKSLS
-562 TGWAVKTTP
+562 GWTVKTTP
-571 ANANG
+571 ANAN
-576 VFTNANQ
+576 
-583 TVTYVYEKADGAP
+583 
-596 VTVKYVDEDGNELAT
+596 
-611 SDTLNGKID
+611 
-620 APYQSTAK
+620 
-628 SITGWAVKTT
+628 
-638 PANANGVFTN
+638 
-648 ANQTVTYI
+648 
-656 YEKAS
+656 
-661 GAPVTVKYVDE
+661 
-672 DGNEL
+672 
-677 ATPDTL
+677 
-683 NGKIDAPYQ
+683 
-692 STAKSLSGWAVKTTP
+692 
-707 ANATGVFTDTN
+707 
-718 QAVTYVYERVDG
+718 
-730 APVTVKYV
+730 
-738 DGDGNELATPDT
+738 
-750 LNGKIDAPYQS
+750 
-761 TAKSITGWTVKTT
+761 
-774 PGNATGVFTDTNQTV
+774 GVFTDTNQTV

-794 KADGAPVTVKYV
+794 KADGAPVTVKYIDEDGNELATPDTLNGKIDAPYQATAKSLSGWVVKTTPANANGVFTDTNQTVTYVYEKADGAPVTIKYLDSDGNELATPDTLNGKIDAPYQATAKSLSGWVVKTTPANANGAFTDTNQTVTYVYEKADGAPVTVKYV
-806 DEDGNE
+806 DVDGNE

-837 KLTATP
+837 KLTSTP
-843 ANATGVFTTDAQ
+843 ANAKGVFTTDAQ

-871 DKTPS
+871 DKNKTP
-876 NTQPDKDKKT
+876 
-886 IKINENKP
+886 IKISENKP
-894 KASKPTT
+894 KASKVTT

-911 GDNQQESILF
+911 GDNQQDSILF
-921 GLIGTCFVLLGIYS
+921 GLVGTCFVLLGIYS

>member
-1 MQKAIKIMLAL
+1 MQKAIKLMLVL

-21 FSNVRGAS
+21 FSNVRAAS

-35 PDPYLKEGLKTI
+35 PDSYLKEGLKSI
-47 VGNPLLDELTE
+47 VGKPLLEELTE
-58 AQLETISTADI
+58 ADLETISTADI
-69 SYMFGSSGYAVTGL
+69 SYMYGFSGYPVTGL

-91 KAVNLTKLYFSN
+91 KAVNMTNLYFSN

-116 PKLKKIVGIT
+116 PKLKKIVGIS

-142 EVELGGDYI
+142 EVELGGDNI

-159 KENLKSFSYN
+159 QENLKSFSYN
-169 SYAWLDPAYHQIDN
+169 SYAWLDPSYHQINN
-183 EEFTKFANLKSLETL
+183 EEFTKFANLKSIENL
-198 DVTWNNISDLAA
+198 DVTWNNITDLAA
-210 LTADDH
+210 LTANDH
-216 ITHLNLSY
+216 ITNLNLSY

-250 SIDSLNTLRGLSIAY
+250 SIDSLHTLRGLSIAY
-265 ADNNSITDLSK
+265 ADNNNITDLSK

-281 ESMAVVGD
+281 ESMNVVGD
-289 YKGLQVNNQT
+289 YKGLQVNSQT

-317 PTLDIDGEKMPISS
+317 PTLDIDGKEMPISS
-331 ISDDGTVSDDN
+331 ISDGGIVSADN

-365 TSAKG
+365 TSPKG
-370 VPLSYSIK
+370 VPLSYSLK
-378 VSQPIK
+378 VSQPIT
-384 VSEKTNS
+384 VSEKTDS
-391 AVNVFYKDENGDEL
+391 SVNVFYKDENGNEL
-405 APSETISGK
+405 ATSETITGK
-414 SGENYQTTEKT
+414 SGENYQTTEKI

-481 KIDASYQSTAKSITG
+481 KIDAPYQSTAKSITG
-496 WAVKTT
+496 WTVKTT
-502 PANANGVFTNAN
+502 PTNANGVFTNAN

-523 ADGAPVTVKYVDG
+523 ANGAPVTVKYVDG

-548 GKIDAPYQSTAKSI
+548 GKIDAPYQSTAKSLS
-562 TGWAVKTTP
+562 GWTVKTTP

-576 VFTNANQ
+576 VFTDANQ

-596 VTVKYVDEDGNELAT
+596 VTVKY
-611 SDTLNGKID
+611 I
-620 APYQSTAK
+620 
-628 SITGWAVKTT
+628 
-638 PANANGVFTN
+638 
-648 ANQTVTYI
+648 
-656 YEKAS
+656 
-661 GAPVTVKYVDE
+661 DE

-692 STAKSLSGWAVKTTP
+692 VTAKSLSGWTVKTTP
-707 ANATGVFTDTN
+707 ANANGVFTDTN
-718 QAVTYVYERVDG
+718 QTVTYVYEKADG
-730 APVTVKYV
+730 APVTIKYL
-738 DGDGNELATPDT
+738 DSDGNELATSDT
-750 LNGKIDAPYQS
+750 LNGKIDAPYQV
-761 TAKSITGWTVKTT
+761 TAKSLSGWVVKTT
-774 PGNATGVFTDTNQTV
+774 PANANGVFTDTNQTV

-806 DEDGNE
+806 DADGNE
-812 LATPDTLNGKLD
+812 LATPDTLNGKLA

-843 ANATGVFTTDAQ
+843 ANANGVFTTDAQ

-871 DKTPS
+871 DKNKTP
-876 NTQPDKDKKT
+876 
-886 IKINENKP
+886 IKISENKP
-894 KASKPTT
+894 KASKVTT
-901 IKKQTKLPKT
+901 IKKQTTLPKT
-911 GDNQQESILF
+911 GDNQQDSILF
-921 GLIGTCFVLLGIYS
+921 GLVGTCFVLLGIYP

>member
-281 ESMAVVGD
+281 EGMAVVGD

-317 PTLDIDGEKMPISS
+317 PTLDIDGEKMPVSS

-718 QAVTYVYERVDG
+718 QTVTYVYERVDG

-738 DGDGNELATPDT
+738 DGDGNELAIPDT

-774 PGNATGVFTDTNQTV
+774 PANATGVFTDTNQTV

-871 DKTPS
+871 DK
-876 NTQPDKDKKT
+876 DKKT

>member
-1 MQKAIKIMLAL
+1 MQKAIKIMLVL

-21 FSNVRGAS
+21 FSNVRAAS

-47 VGNPLLDELTE
+47 VGKPLLEELTE
-58 AQLETISTADI
+58 AHLETISTADI
-69 SYMFGSSGYAVTGL
+69 SYMFGFSGYPVTGL

-91 KAVNLTKLYFSN
+91 KAVNMTNLYFSN

-116 PKLKKIVGIT
+116 PKLKKIVGIS

-159 KENLKSFSYN
+159 QENLKSFSYN
-169 SYAWLDPAYHQIDN
+169 SYAWLDPTYHQIDN
-183 EEFTKFANLKSLETL
+183 EEFTKFANLKSLENL
-198 DVTWNNISDLAA
+198 DVTWNNITDLAA
-210 LTADDH
+210 LTANDH
-216 ITHLNLSY
+216 ITNLNLSY

-250 SIDSLNTLRGLSIAY
+250 SIDSLHTLRGLSIAY
-265 ADNNSITDLSK
+265 ADNNNITDLSK

-281 ESMAVVGD
+281 ESMNVVGD
-289 YKGLQVNNQT
+289 YKGLQVNSQT

-317 PTLDIDGEKMPISS
+317 PTLDIDGKKMPVSS
-331 ISDDGTVSDDN
+331 ISDGGTVSADN

-370 VPLSYSIK
+370 VPLSYSLK
-378 VSQPIK
+378 VSQPIT
-384 VSEKTNS
+384 VSEKTDS
-391 AVNVFYKDENGDEL
+391 SVNVFYKDENGNEL
-405 APSETISGK
+405 ATSETISGK

-457 GAPVTVKYVDGDG
+457 GAPVTVKYVDTDG
-470 NELATSDTLNG
+470 NELATPDTLNG
-481 KIDASYQSTAKSITG
+481 KIDAPYQATAKSLSG
-496 WAVKTT
+496 WVVKTT
-502 PANANGVFTNAN
+502 PANANGAFTDTN

-523 ADGAPVTVKYVDG
+523 ADGAPVTVKYV
-536 DGNELA
+536 A
-542 TSDTLN
+542 
-548 GKIDAPYQSTAKSI
+548 
-562 TGWAVKTTP
+562 
-571 ANANG
+571 
-576 VFTNANQ
+576 
-583 TVTYVYEKADGAP
+583 
-596 VTVKYVDEDGNELAT
+596 EDGNELAT
-611 SDTLNGKID
+611 
-620 APYQSTAK
+620 A
-628 SITGWAVKTT
+628 
-638 PANANGVFTN
+638 
-648 ANQTVTYI
+648 
-656 YEKAS
+656 
-661 GAPVTVKYVDE
+661 
-672 DGNEL
+672 
-677 ATPDTL
+677 DTL

-692 STAKSLSGWAVKTTP
+692 STAKSLSGWTVKTTP
-707 ANATGVFTDTN
+707 ANAN
-718 QAVTYVYERVDG
+718 
-730 APVTVKYV
+730 
-738 DGDGNELATPDT
+738 
-750 LNGKIDAPYQS
+750 
-761 TAKSITGWTVKTT
+761 
-774 PGNATGVFTDTNQTV
+774 GVFTDTNQTV

-794 KADGAPVTVKYV
+794 KADGAPVTVKYIDEDGNELATPDTLNGKIDAPYQATAKSLSGWTVKTTPANANGVFTDTNQTVTYVYEKADGAPVTIKYLDSDGNELATPDTLNGKIDAPYQATAKSLSGWVVKTTPANANGAFTDTNQTVTYVYEKADGAPVTVKYV
-806 DEDGNE
+806 DTDGNE

-843 ANATGVFTTDAQ
+843 ANANGVFTTDAQ

-871 DKTPS
+871 DKNKTP
-876 NTQPDKDKKT
+876 
-886 IKINENKP
+886 IKISENKP
-894 KASKPTT
+894 KASKVTT

-911 GDNQQESILF
+911 GDNQQDSTLF
-921 GLIGTCFVLLGIYS
+921 GLVGTCFVLLGIYS